1 MRIPLISLLLALPLA
16 AADLDFKE
24 AFADPATREV
34 ALARLVP
41 KTRDWFFHHALH
53 HQLAGRADAFR
64 QTLADWKAAA
74 DAKDSGISLD
84 GYQTLET
91 RELLRRYEADPQK
104 SIDALVR
111 LLDLKFDDSRPDAQA
126 DQKLPDRLDPALVVA
141 AAFEKAAASRS
152 DNKAYRGYSQAR
164 LLAELDRLETFDEAK
179 LRYFHDTLQRADHPQ
194 VVPLIA
200 RALTLDQPPLFGSS
214 ALHRQLTREQLDALQ
229 AAVVLLRANGNKP
242 PINLLTNESFATRYF
257 ETLRPGSETDFALDL
272 PAHAAHLAACR
283 ELVVTRKL
291 GDPSLAGHVL
301 FHHLRLQRELGQF
314 PLDDFLAY
322 LALPRER
329 HPLLLLKNLPQ
340 GQVIFNTTRSFN
352 SATGCGPV
360 GDDQAL
366 IEAYLQHFLATA
378 DTPDAFKP
386 YFEEKT
392 LRRLHARAQLL
403 AGADPVRWGAELD
416 PAEVLELQKE
426 TRIAFAPGQPVLL
439 PADAAVKLALDL
451 KNTPQ
456 LLVRIFELDLPA
468 WIEREGS
475 EPPVDLD
482 LDGLV
487 PHHEKRLTFAQP
499 PVVLH
504 RESLDLPELAGP
516 GAWIVEC
523 VSRGVATRAL
533 IRKGRLIPYVE
544 RTARGQSVRVFSAAG
559 ALLKDAE
566 VALGSEVFKPDPTGR
581 ILIPDRDAAARQ
593 EGLVRH
599 GKLAVPLS
607 LDPRTD
613 DIAFNAR
620 FHLDREQLLADRP
633 ANLFLRLQLASH
645 GHELPLEWIEKPSL
659 TLVATLVGGLN
670 TERVIGSD
678 LKLAPQMFVPFQ
690 VPADALAL
698 KLRLTGTVT
707 PRDGADPIALRAEQ
721 DYAMNGILNTG
732 RIGAAYFTRDSDGHR
747 LELRGRNGE
756 PLANR
761 PLSFDFTHRDHA
773 ETIPLALRSDARGIV
788 ALGKLADITEV
799 HVRGSD
805 ISHAGYFPDE
815 EGGWSDL
822 PDHLHLAANEEIR
835 LPLVRFIA
843 APDRTRL
850 SLLESRGNTLL
861 RDHFDKLAVENRSLV
876 LRGLPPGDFTLSLDG
891 KDLAI
896 RVSSG
901 PDRDG
906 LLVSATRILPRH
918 APALPFIAAA
928 TLEADSVVVRVEG
941 ASRGTRVSLLG
952 GRYLHSWD
960 AGEALQPLAPPQP
973 DLLEPGFTG
982 NGYLEDRRLGDEMRY
997 ILDRRAA
1004 KTFPGSLLPRPGL
1017 LVNRWSQDE
1026 LSQSKQLGG
1035 DGSEGEGL
1043 GSGKTYLQDGPIV
1056 TRPDTRP
1063 SGEDGGPSLDFLAA
1077 SSVLRYDL
1085 EVGANGQVRV
1095 PAADFATCQF
1105 IDIVAADPA
1114 GRHHLVLPLA
1124 PNDTP
1129 LRDRRLARPLDAAKH
1144 HVGTRRAAA
1153 LAQGAEAAIESVI
1166 DADWR
1171 AFTTLAEAH
1180 QFLFGATGDARLND
1194 FLPLLDWPS
1203 LDEPAKLA
1211 FLSEHACHELHLF
1224 LARKDA
1230 VFFENHVKPMLAEK
1244 REPTVIDDILLGR
1257 DLLKHLRPFAWQR
1270 LNAAEKA
1277 LLAQAMPEARVR
1289 VATELKQ
1296 RWDLEAPTPEQ
1307 ETLLFTQTLRG
1318 TDLATED
1325 SLGLARNRM
1334 EEYEDEDGFI
1344 AGGSGGN
1351 AYIRNKLKSIIIP
1364 VIDFEDTS
1372 IAEAI
1377 DFLRLRSMDLDTNE
1391 LDPSRK
1397 GINFVIRQPLSS
1409 GDPEMDAQLG
1419 QPTDPGALRIKEL
1432 SLRNAPLEDV
1442 LRYMFESSR
1451 LRYRIDDHGVT
1462 IVSSNESDENLDSPT
1477 LARRRLVEGSDDAGG
1492 SGAHAFIKNKLDSII
1507 IPLID
1512 FEDVSVEEAIDFL
1525 RLRTIELDTSELDP
1539 NRKGIGFVIRK
1550 PRISGG
1556 DAGLD
1561 ADAAGG
1567 LGAAQDPGALRIK
1580 ELRLRNVPISEAL
1593 TYICEQ
1599 TKLRWKITD
1608 RALMITPATE
1618 TDEDLFT
1625 RVFRVPPDFMAKLG
1639 GGGGGESGA
1648 DDPFSDEPAEPATL
1662 RAPKSEM
1669 ELLQNNG
1676 VKFPEGASV
1685 KFNPGNNTLM
1695 VRNTPTNL
1703 DLVEQITSMTTGSS
1717 DSESDEDPFAAVP
1730 EGEAR
1735 MLTPRKLELPPTPFN
1750 APAARPSWSSDR
1762 DQTRLWHE
1770 SNYYKHRGATDETFI
1785 PLNRFW
1791 LDLATWDGKGGFLS
1805 PNFNACTSHAN
1816 EALFCLAMLDLPFKA
1831 ARPETTVDGSTLRVK
1846 AREPMLLFYKD
1857 TRETQKIAPDAP
1869 VLVRQTFHR
1878 LDDRFRTVEGR
1889 QIENSIT
1896 GDFLAGVPYGASL
1909 VVTNPSGAGRRIDA
1923 LAQIPAGAIPL
1934 DGLAATPSSTHE
1946 LKPYGVLNLRLAFY
1960 FPAAGEFPLY
1970 PLQVSEG
1977 DLVLARTPVRTLRAT
1992 AEAPPVD
1999 ANSWPA
2005 LARDGTAD
2013 AVLDRLRNDNLATL
2027 DLKQI
2032 RWRLRDAGF
2041 FRKAVAILRERLFYS
2056 PDVAS
2061 FGFVHDS
2068 LPAVRDYLENEMD
2081 SEGYGDVLPS
2091 PPDSMQLGDWLDSPL
2106 LEIRPVTHR
2115 GWETLEFDPLV
2126 NPRAHRFADKERLTH
2141 EEAAE
2146 HYEAFL
2152 DLLAWKPQLSADDRL
2167 ALTAHLLMQDRV
2179 EEALARFDTI
2189 EPAALTGRLAY
2200 DYLNAVV
2207 LFHRAQPEDA
2217 RAIATRRATL
2227 PPGLWKERFAAIVPQ
2242 ADEILALQVPRKPED
2257 AKPKKEAPSLDLA
2270 LAADGKLRITH
2281 RRIDK
2286 TLLQLFSVDLEV
2298 LFSKDPFLSG
2308 DSASLPGI
2316 RANETREVALQ
2327 GAETAVEL
2335 PEAFRQGNVLVAA
2348 NSGSTRVL
2356 KVLDSKALEI
2366 VRQPAERTLQVFDSA
2381 TRLPLPRSYVKVYTQ
2396 GRDGEAVFHK
2406 DGYTDLR
2413 GKFDYLSHT
2422 GSTLGEIRRIAVLIS
2437 HPEKGAR
2444 IEIFDL

>member
-53 HQLAGRADAFR
+53 HQLAGRPDAFR

-74 DAKDSGISLD
+74 EAKDSGISLD

-91 RELLRRYEADPQK
+91 RELLLRYEADPQK

-126 DQKLPDRLDPALVVA
+126 DQKLPDRLDPALVSA
-141 AAFEKAAASRS
+141 DAFEKAAASRS
-152 DNKAYRGYSQAR
+152 DNKSYRGYSQAR

-179 LRYFHDTLQRADHPQ
+179 LRFFHDTLKRADHPQ
-194 VVPLIA
+194 IVPLIA
-200 RALTLDQPPLFGSS
+200 RTLTLDLPPVFGSS

-229 AAVVLLRANGNKP
+229 TAVLLLRANGNRP
-242 PINLLTNESFATRYF
+242 PINLLTNESFAARYL

-283 ELVVTRKL
+283 ELVVTRKF

-329 HPLLLLKNLPQ
+329 HPLILTKDLPQ
-340 GQVIFNTTRSFN
+340 DQVIFNTTRSFN
-352 SATGCGPV
+352 PATGCFPV
-360 GDDQAL
+360 RDDEPL
-366 IEAYLQHFLATA
+366 IQSYLQHFLATA
-378 DTPDAFKP
+378 DTPDPFKP

-392 LRRLHARAQLL
+392 LRRLHARAKLL

-416 PAEVLELQKE
+416 PAEVLEHQKE

-451 KNTPQ
+451 KHTPE

-487 PHHEKRLTFAQP
+487 PHHERRLTFAQP

-659 TLVATLVGGLN
+659 TLVATLVGGLT

-732 RIGAAYFTRDSDGHR
+732 RIGAAFFTRDTDGHR

-761 PLSFDFTHRDHA
+761 PLNFDFTHRDHA
-773 ETIPLALRSDARGIV
+773 ETIPVALRSDARGIV
-788 ALGKLADITEV
+788 ALGKLPDITEV

-805 ISHAGYFPDE
+805 ISPAGYFPDE

-822 PDHLHLAANEEIR
+822 PGHLHLAANEEIR
-835 LPLVRFIA
+835 LPLVRFMA

-850 SLLESRGNTLL
+850 SLLEKRGNTLL
-861 RDHFDKLAVENRSLV
+861 RDHFDKLAIENRRLV

-891 KDLAI
+891 KDLDI
-896 RVSSG
+896 RVSAG
-901 PDRDG
+901 PESDG

-928 TLEADSVVVRVEG
+928 TLEAGSVVVRVEG
-941 ASRGTRVSLLG
+941 ASPGTRVSLLG

-960 AGEALQPLAPPQP
+960 AGEALQPFAPPQP

-1017 LVNRWSQDE
+1017 LVNRWSQQDLDQDEVLPELPTEGESESLSRKE
-1026 LSQSKQLGG
+1026 LSDPVGAEALS
-1035 DGSEGEGL
+1035 S
-1043 GSGKTYLQDGPIV
+1043 
-1056 TRPDTRP
+1056 RPA
-1063 SGEDGGPSLDFLAA
+1063 GEDGGPSLDFLAA

-1095 PAADFATCQF
+1095 PAAHFATCQF

-1153 LAQGAEAAIESVI
+1153 LAKGAEAAIESVI

-1230 VFFENHVKPMLAEK
+1230 AFFEKHVKPMLAEK

-1325 SLGLARNRM
+1325 SLGLARN
-1334 EEYEDEDGFI
+1334 
-1344 AGGSGGN
+1344 
-1351 AYIRNKLKSIIIP
+1351 
-1364 VIDFEDTS
+1364 
-1372 IAEAI
+1372 
-1377 DFLRLRSMDLDTNE
+1377 
-1391 LDPSRK
+1391 
-1397 GINFVIRQPLSS
+1397 
-1409 GDPEMDAQLG
+1409 
-1419 QPTDPGALRIKEL
+1419 
-1432 SLRNAPLEDV
+1432 
-1442 LRYMFESSR
+1442 
-1451 LRYRIDDHGVT
+1451 
-1462 IVSSNESDENLDSPT
+1462 SP
-1477 LARRRLVEGSDDAGG
+1477 SDDFGNGDDFGDGWGGKSSGG
-1492 SGAHAFIKNKLDSII
+1492 SGAHAYIKNKLDSII

-1525 RLRTIELDTSELDP
+1525 RLRTVELDSTELDP
-1539 NRKGIGFVIRK
+1539 NNKGISFVIRK
-1550 PRISGG
+1550 PRVSSG

-1561 ADAAGG
+1561 ADAG
-1567 LGAAQDPGALRIK
+1567 LGAAQDPGAFRIK
-1580 ELRLRNVPISEAL
+1580 ELRLRNVPVSEAL
-1593 TYICEQ
+1593 KYIAGN
-1599 TKLRWKITD
+1599 TKLRYKIDDYAVT
-1608 RALMITPATE
+1608 LVPATE
-1618 TDEDLFT
+1618 TDEDLMT
-1625 RVFRVPPDFMAKLG
+1625 RTFRVPPDFMAKLSG
-1639 GGGGGESGA
+1639 GGGGDSGD
-1648 DDPFSDEPAEPATL
+1648 DDPFAEHPSEP
-1662 RAPKSEM
+1662 RALAPRKSEI
-1669 ELLQNNG
+1669 ELLKDNG

-1685 KFNPGNNTLM
+1685 RFNPSNNTLI

-1703 DLVEQITSMTTGSS
+1703 DLIDQITATLGSGPPDDLLS
-1717 DSESDEDPFAAVP
+1717 VLPMDDPFAAGSAGGVTDGDMEDPFASEAPIHLRRNGFGDEP
-1730 EGEAR
+1730 EVDDSAEIAAR
-1735 MLTPRKLELPPTPFN
+1735 MARSLNRPVAP
-1750 APAARPSWSSDR
+1750 PAARPSWSSDR

-1816 EALFCLAMLDLPFKA
+1816 EAL
-1831 ARPETTVDGSTLRVK
+1831 
-1846 AREPMLLFYKD
+1846 
-1857 TRETQKIAPDAP
+1857 
-1869 VLVRQTFHR
+1869 
-1878 LDDRFRTVEGR
+1878 
-1889 QIENSIT
+1889 
-1896 GDFLAGVPYGASL
+1896 
-1909 VVTNPSGAGRRIDA
+1909 
-1923 LAQIPAGAIPL
+1923 
-1934 DGLAATPSSTHE
+1934 
-1946 LKPYGVLNLRLAFY
+1946 
-1960 FPAAGEFPLY
+1960 
-1970 PLQVSEG
+1970 
-1977 DLVLARTPVRTLRAT
+1977 
-1992 AEAPPVD
+1992 
-1999 ANSWPA
+1999 
-2005 LARDGTAD
+2005 
-2013 AVLDRLRNDNLATL
+2013 
-2027 DLKQI
+2027 
-2032 RWRLRDAGF
+2032 
-2041 FRKAVAILRERLFYS
+2041 
-2056 PDVAS
+2056 
-2061 FGFVHDS
+2061 
-2068 LPAVRDYLENEMD
+2068 
-2081 SEGYGDVLPS
+2081 
-2091 PPDSMQLGDWLDSPL
+2091 
-2106 LEIRPVTHR
+2106 
-2115 GWETLEFDPLV
+2115 
-2126 NPRAHRFADKERLTH
+2126 
-2141 EEAAE
+2141 
-2146 HYEAFL
+2146 
-2152 DLLAWKPQLSADDRL
+2152 
-2167 ALTAHLLMQDRV
+2167 
-2179 EEALARFDTI
+2179 
-2189 EPAALTGRLAY
+2189 
-2200 DYLNAVV
+2200 
-2207 LFHRAQPEDA
+2207 
-2217 RAIATRRATL
+2217 
-2227 PPGLWKERFAAIVPQ
+2227 
-2242 ADEILALQVPRKPED
+2242 
-2257 AKPKKEAPSLDLA
+2257 
-2270 LAADGKLRITH
+2270 
-2281 RRIDK
+2281 
-2286 TLLQLFSVDLEV
+2286 
-2298 LFSKDPFLSG
+2298 
-2308 DSASLPGI
+2308 
-2316 RANETREVALQ
+2316 
-2327 GAETAVEL
+2327 
-2335 PEAFRQGNVLVAA
+2335 
-2348 NSGSTRVL
+2348 
-2356 KVLDSKALEI
+2356 EI

-2396 GRDGEAVFHK
+2396 GRDGTAVFHK

-2422 GSTLGEIRRIAVLIS
+2422 GSEVGEIRKIAVLIS

>member
-41 KTRDWFFHHALH
+41 KTRDWFFHHTLH
-53 HQLAGRADAFR
+53 HQLAGRTNEFR

-74 DAKDSGISLD
+74 ESKDSGISLD

-91 RELLRRYEADPQK
+91 RELLLRYEADPQK

-126 DQKLPDRLDPALVVA
+126 DQKLPDRLDPALVSA
-141 AAFEKAAASRS
+141 DAFEKAAASRS

-179 LRYFHDTLQRADHPQ
+179 LRFFHDTLKRADHPQ

-200 RALTLDQPPLFGSS
+200 RTLTLDLPPVFGSS
-214 ALHRQLTREQLDALQ
+214 PLHQQLTREQLDTLET
-229 AAVVLLRANGNKP
+229 AVVLLRANGNKP
-242 PINLLTNESFATRYF
+242 PVNLLTNESFATRYL

-283 ELVVTRKL
+283 ELVVTRKF

-301 FHHLRLQRELGQF
+301 FHHLRLQLELGQF

-329 HPLLLLKNLPQ
+329 HPLLLLKKLPQ
-340 GQVIFNTTRSFN
+340 GQVSFNTTRSFG
-352 SATGCGPV
+352 SATGCDAV
-360 GDDQAL
+360 GDDQEL
-366 IEAYLQHFLATA
+366 IQAYLQYFLATA
-378 DTPDAFKP
+378 DTPVAFEP

-392 LRRLHARAQLL
+392 LRRLHARANLL

-439 PADAAVKLALDL
+439 PADAAVKIALDL
-451 KNTPQ
+451 KHTPE

-487 PHHEKRLTFAQP
+487 PHHERRLTFAQP

-523 VSRGVATRAL
+523 VSRGVASRAL

-559 ALLKDAE
+559 TLLKDAE
-566 VALGSEVFKPDPTGR
+566 VALGTELFKPDPTGR
-581 ILIPDRDAAARQ
+581 ILIPDRDAAARK

-613 DIAFNAR
+613 SIAFNAR

-659 TLVATLVGGLN
+659 TLVATLVGGLT

-732 RIGAAYFTRDSDGHR
+732 RIGAAFFTRDTDGHR

-773 ETIPLALRSDARGIV
+773 ETIPVALRSDARGIV
-788 ALGKLADITEV
+788 ALGKLPDITEV

-805 ISHAGYFPDE
+805 ISPAGYFPDE

-822 PDHLHLAANEEIR
+822 PGHLHLAANEEIR
-835 LPLVRFIA
+835 LPLVRFMA
-843 APDRTRL
+843 APDRNRL
-850 SLLESRGNTLL
+850 SLLEKSGDTVL
-861 RDHFDKLAVENRSLV
+861 RDHFDKLAIENRRLV

-896 RVSSG
+896 RVSAG

-928 TLEADSVVVRVEG
+928 TLEAGSVVVRVEG
-941 ASRGTRVSLLG
+941 ASPGTRVSLLG

-960 AGEALQPLAPPQP
+960 AGEALQPFAPPQP

-1017 LVNRWSQDE
+1017 LVNRWSQQDLDQDE
-1026 LSQSKQLGG
+1026 VLPELPT
-1035 DGSEGEGL
+1035 EGESESL
-1043 GSGKTYLQDGPIV
+1043 SRKQISDPTGSAAPSS
-1056 TRPDTRP
+1056 RPA
-1063 SGEDGGPSLDFLAA
+1063 GEDGGPSLDFLAA

-1153 LAQGAEAAIESVI
+1153 LAKGAEAAIESVI

-1230 VFFENHVKPMLAEK
+1230 AFFEKHVKPMLAEK

-1325 SLGLARNRM
+1325 SLGLARNSPS
-1334 EEYEDEDGFI
+1334 DDFGDGDGLT
-1344 AGGSGGN
+1344 GGLADNGG
-1351 AYIRNKLKSIIIP
+1351 ATYRSNKLRDIIIP
-1364 VIDFEDTS
+1364 IIDFEDT
-1372 IAEAI
+1372 
-1377 DFLRLRSMDLDTNE
+1377 
-1391 LDPSRK
+1391 
-1397 GINFVIRQPLSS
+1397 
-1409 GDPEMDAQLG
+1409 
-1419 QPTDPGALRIKEL
+1419 
-1432 SLRNAPLEDV
+1432 
-1442 LRYMFESSR
+1442 
-1451 LRYRIDDHGVT
+1451 
-1462 IVSSNESDENLDSPT
+1462 
-1477 LARRRLVEGSDDAGG
+1477 
-1492 SGAHAFIKNKLDSII
+1492 
-1507 IPLID
+1507 
-1512 FEDVSVEEAIDFL
+1512 SVEEAIDFL
-1525 RLRTIELDTSELDP
+1525 RLRSIELDVGELDP
-1539 NRKGIGFVIRK
+1539 ARKGINFVIRR
-1550 PRISGG
+1550 PRASVDDGLNADAGG
-1556 DAGLD
+1556 D
-1561 ADAAGG
+1561 
-1567 LGAAQDPGALRIK
+1567 LGAAYDPGRLRIK
-1580 ELRLRNVPISEAL
+1580 ELRLRNVPMSEAL
-1593 TYICEQ
+1593 KYITEA
-1599 TKLRWKITD
+1599 TKLRYMVDDYAVT
-1608 RALMITPATE
+1608 LVPATE
-1618 TDEDLFT
+1618 SNEDLMT
-1625 RVFRVPPDFMAKLG
+1625 RVFRVPPDFLAKLDG
-1639 GGGGGESGA
+1639 AGGE
-1648 DDPFSDEPAEPATL
+1648 DDPFSEGPNGQKL
-1662 RAPKSEM
+1662 LAPRKTEV
-1669 ELLQNNG
+1669 ELLKENG
-1676 VKFPEGASV
+1676 VKFPEGTSAKYFRGS
-1685 KFNPGNNTLM
+1685 NTLL
-1695 VRNTPTNL
+1695 VRNSPTNM
-1703 DLVEQITSMTTGSS
+1703 DLIEVIVEQISGSGPIAS
-1717 DSESDEDPFAAVP
+1717 GGAAGLDSQAADPFA
-1730 EGEAR
+1730 GEA
-1735 MLTPRKLELPPTPFN
+1735 PELPNSVGTAANDPFGAPFN
-1750 APAARPSWSSDR
+1750 TPAARPSWSSDR

-1805 PNFNACTSHAN
+1805 PNFNACTSQAN

-1831 ARPETTVDGSTLRVK
+1831 ARPATTVDGSTLRVK

-2068 LPAVRDYLENEMD
+2068 LPAVRDYLENEMY
-2081 SEGYGDVLPS
+2081 SEDHGDVLPA

-2106 LEIRPVTHR
+2106 LEIRPVVHR
-2115 GWETLEFDPLV
+2115 AWETLEFDPLV

-2167 ALTAHLLMQDRV
+2167 ALTAHLLMQDRI
-2179 EEALARFDTI
+2179 EEALALFDAI
-2189 EPAALTGRLAY
+2189 DPAALTGRLAY

-2217 RAIATRRATL
+2217 RTIATRRATL
-2227 PPGLWKERFAAIVPQ
+2227 PPGLWKERFAAIVAQ

-2257 AKPKKEAPSLDLA
+2257 AKPKEEAPSLDLA
-2270 LAADGKLRITH
+2270 LGADGKLMVKH
-2281 RRIDK
+2281 HRIDK

-2348 NSGSTRVL
+2348 NSGGTRVL
-2356 KVLDSKALEI
+2356 KVLDSKAIEI

-2422 GSTLGEIRRIAVLIS
+2422 GSTLGEIRKIAVLIS

>member
-1 MRIPLISLLLALPLA
+1 MKIPLISLLLALPLA

-53 HQLAGRADAFR
+53 HQLAGRANEFR

-74 DAKDSGISLD
+74 AVKDSGISLD

-91 RELLRRYEADPQK
+91 RELLLRYEADPQK

-126 DQKLPDRLDPALVVA
+126 DQKLPDRLDPALVSA
-141 AAFEKAAASRS
+141 DAFEKAAASRS

-164 LLAELDRLETFDEAK
+164 LLAELDRPDSFDEGK
-179 LRYFHDTLQRADHPQ
+179 VRHFIQTLERADHPGI
-194 VVPLIA
+194 VPLILK
-200 RALTLDQPPLFGSS
+200 ALDPAIIQPPLHPGSIKPL
-214 ALHRQLTREQLDALQ
+214 ARLTRPQLDELL
-229 AAVVLLRANGNKP
+229 AARPDLASY
-242 PINLLTNESFATRYF
+242 ESFATRYL

-283 ELVVTRKL
+283 ELIVTRKF
-291 GDPSLAGHVL
+291 GDPSLTGHVL

-329 HPLLLLKNLPQ
+329 HPLLLIKELPK
-340 GQVIFNTTRSFN
+340 GQVIFNTTRSFG
-352 SATGCGPV
+352 SATGCDPV
-360 GDDQAL
+360 GDDEEL
-366 IEAYLQHFLATA
+366 IQAYLQHFLATA

-392 LRRLHARAQLL
+392 LRRLHARAKLL

-416 PAEVLELQKE
+416 PAEVLELQKD

-439 PADAAVKLALDL
+439 PADAAVKLTLDL
-451 KNTPQ
+451 KHTPE

-487 PHHEKRLTFAQP
+487 PHHERRLTFAQP

-559 ALLKDAE
+559 TLLKDAE
-566 VALGSEVFKPDPTGR
+566 VALGTEVFKPDPAGR
-581 ILIPDRDAAARQ
+581 ILIPDRDAAARR

-613 DIAFNAR
+613 SIAFNAR

-633 ANLFLRLQLASH
+633 ANLFLRLQLANH

-659 TLVATLVGGLN
+659 TLIATLVGGLT

-690 VPADALAL
+690 VPADALSL

-732 RIGAAYFTRDSDGHR
+732 RIGAAFFTRDTDGHR

-773 ETIPLALRSDARGIV
+773 ETIPVALRSDARGIV
-788 ALGKLADITEV
+788 ALGKLPDITEV

-805 ISHAGYFPDE
+805 ISPAGYFPDE

-822 PDHLHLAANEEIR
+822 PGHLHLAANEEIR
-835 LPLVRFIA
+835 LPLVRFMA

-850 SLLESRGNTLL
+850 SLLETGRVADPSSSTKNARRYLSTIIL
-861 RDHFDKLAVENRSLV
+861 RDHFDKLAIENRRLV

-891 KDLAI
+891 KDLAV
-896 RVSSG
+896 RVSAG
-901 PDRDG
+901 PESDG
-906 LLVSATRILPRH
+906 LLVSATRILPSH

-928 TLEADSVVVRVEG
+928 TLEAGSVVVRVEG
-941 ASRGTRVSLLG
+941 ASPGTRVSLLG

-960 AGEALQPLAPPQP
+960 AGEALQPFAPPQP
-973 DLLEPGFTG
+973 YPQKPGFTG
-982 NGYLEDRRLGDEMRY
+982 NSYLEDRRLGDEMRY

-1017 LVNRWSQDE
+1017 LVNRWSQDD
-1026 LSQSKQLGG
+1026 LAQIKQRGADGGGG
-1035 DGSEGEGL
+1035 DREGKSQGR
-1043 GSGKTYLQDGPIV
+1043 SGGGFGNLPSAS
-1056 TRPDTRP
+1056 RPA
-1063 SGEDGGPSLDFLAA
+1063 GEDGGPSLDFLAA

-1153 LAQGAEAAIESVI
+1153 LAKGAEAAIESVI

-1203 LDEPAKLA
+1203 LDEPAKLT

-1230 VFFENHVKPMLAEK
+1230 AFFEKHVKPMLAEK

-1325 SLGLARNRM
+1325 SLGLVRNSPG
-1334 EEYEDEDGFI
+1334 DDFGNGDDL
-1344 AGGSGGN
+1344 AGGWGGQ
-1351 AYIRNKLKSIIIP
+1351 AGGMGGASYTLSKLKSIIIP
-1364 VIDFEDTS
+1364 NIDFEDT
-1372 IAEAI
+1372 
-1377 DFLRLRSMDLDTNE
+1377 
-1391 LDPSRK
+1391 
-1397 GINFVIRQPLSS
+1397 
-1409 GDPEMDAQLG
+1409 
-1419 QPTDPGALRIKEL
+1419 
-1432 SLRNAPLEDV
+1432 
-1442 LRYMFESSR
+1442 
-1451 LRYRIDDHGVT
+1451 
-1462 IVSSNESDENLDSPT
+1462 
-1477 LARRRLVEGSDDAGG
+1477 
-1492 SGAHAFIKNKLDSII
+1492 
-1507 IPLID
+1507 
-1512 FEDVSVEEAIDFL
+1512 SVEEAIDFL
-1525 RLRTIELDTSELDP
+1525 RMRAAELDTMELDP
-1539 NRKGIGFVIRK
+1539 AKKGMNFVIRR
-1550 PRISGG
+1550 PRVSG
-1556 DAGLD
+1556 DEGLD
-1561 ADAAGG
+1561 ADAGG
-1567 LGAAQDPGALRIK
+1567 VLGAAQDPGRLRIK
-1580 ELRLRNVPISEAL
+1580 ELRLRNVPIAEAL
-1593 TYICEQ
+1593 KYITEA
-1599 TKLRWKITD
+1599 TKLRYKIDEYAVT
-1608 RALMITPATE
+1608 LVPATE

-1625 RVFRVPPDFMAKLG
+1625 RSFKVPANFPALLIGGPDAG
-1639 GGGGGESGA
+1639 G
-1648 DDPFSDEPAEPATL
+1648 DDPFTDGEPTPEPGEKTL
-1662 RAPKSEM
+1662 EDLFRD
-1669 ELLQNNG
+1669 NG
-1676 VKFPEGASV
+1676 VNFPDGSAAKF
-1685 KFNPGNNTLM
+1685 FPGSKTLL
-1695 VRNTPTNL
+1695 VRNSATNM
-1703 DLVEQITSMTTGSS
+1703 DLVEQIVEHVS
-1717 DSESDEDPFAAVP
+1717 DPDFKASLESESESDPFADGGA
-1730 EGEAR
+1730 GGATR
-1735 MLTPRKLELPPTPFN
+1735 TLAPRKAEFHRTV
-1750 APAARPSWSSDR
+1750 PAARPSWSSDR

-1770 SNYYKHRGATDETFI
+1770 SNYYQHRGATDESFI

-1831 ARPETTVDGSTLRVK
+1831 ARPETKVDGSTLRVK

-2005 LARDGTAD
+2005 LARDGSAD

-2041 FRKAVAILRERLFYS
+2041 FRKAVAILRERLHYS

-2068 LPAVRDYLENEMD
+2068 LPAVRDYLENTIKVYRE
-2081 SEGYGDVLPS
+2081 GDVLP
-2091 PPDSMQLGDWLDSPL
+2091 PVDAIPLQFGDWLDSPL
-2106 LEIRPVTHR
+2106 LEIRPVVHR

-2167 ALTAHLLMQDRV
+2167 ALTAHLLMQDRI
-2179 EEALARFDTI
+2179 EEALARFDDI
-2189 EPAALTGRLAY
+2189 DPAALTGRLAY

-2217 RAIATRRATL
+2217 RAIATRRADL
-2227 PPGLWKERFAAIVPQ
+2227 PPGLWKERFAAIVAQ

-2257 AKPKKEAPSLDLA
+2257 AKPKEEAPSLDLA
-2270 LAADGKLRITH
+2270 LASDGKLRITH

-2327 GAETAVEL
+2327 GIETAVEL

-2348 NSGSTRVL
+2348 NSGGTRVL

-2366 VRQPAERTLQVFDSA
+2366 VRQPAERTLQVFDST

-2396 GRDGEAVFHK
+2396 GRDGTAVFHK

-2444 IEIFDL
+2444 IEVFDL

>member
-1 MRIPLISLLLALPLA
+1 MEAPSLAKFRSIPLRNPPQKRHLSALPIPLPLSYISIMRIPLISLLLALPLA

-850 SLLESRGNTLL
+850 SLLEWRGNTLL

-1334 EEYEDEDGFI
+1334 EEGSDL
-1344 AGGSGGN
+1344 AGGMRGN
-1351 AYIRNKLKSIIIP
+1351 TYMVNKLKSIIIP
-1364 VIDFEDTS
+1364 EIDFEDIT
-1372 IAEAI
+1372 
-1377 DFLRLRSMDLDTNE
+1377 
-1391 LDPSRK
+1391 
-1397 GINFVIRQPLSS
+1397 
-1409 GDPEMDAQLG
+1409 
-1419 QPTDPGALRIKEL
+1419 
-1432 SLRNAPLEDV
+1432 
-1442 LRYMFESSR
+1442 
-1451 LRYRIDDHGVT
+1451 
-1462 IVSSNESDENLDSPT
+1462 
-1477 LARRRLVEGSDDAGG
+1477 
-1492 SGAHAFIKNKLDSII
+1492 
-1507 IPLID
+1507 
-1512 FEDVSVEEAIDFL
+1512 VEEAIDFL
-1525 RLRTIELDTSELDP
+1525 RMRSIELDTMELDP
-1539 NRKGIGFVIRK
+1539 AKKGINFVIRR
-1550 PRISGG
+1550 PRGG
-1556 DAGLD
+1556 ATGE
-1561 ADAAGG
+1561 
-1567 LGAAQDPGALRIK
+1567 LGAARDVGSLRIK

-1593 TYICEQ
+1593 AYI
-1599 TKLRWKITD
+1599 TGASILRYSIDDYAVT
-1608 RALMITPATE
+1608 LVPATE
-1618 TDEDLFT
+1618 TDEDLMT
-1625 RVFRVPPDFMAKLG
+1625 RVFRVPPDFIAKIG
-1639 GGGGGESGA
+1639 GSYNGEDGG
-1648 DDPFSDEPAEPATL
+1648 DDPFAEGPSDPAT
-1662 RAPKSEM
+1662 PTTHKSEM
-1669 ELLQNNG
+1669 ELLKENG
-1676 VKFPEGASV
+1676 IKFPEGASV
-1685 KFNPGNNTLM
+1685 RFNPGSNTLI

-1703 DLVEQITSMTTGSS
+1703 EMIEQITTSYVGSS
-1717 DSESDEDPFAAVP
+1717 DSESESDPFAAGGGGGVTGGEDPFADLRGKMMGLDESESIVGA
-1730 EGEAR
+1730 
-1735 MLTPRKLELPPTPFN
+1735 FN
-1750 APAARPSWSSDR
+1750 SPAARPSWSSDR

-1831 ARPETTVDGSTLRVK
+1831 ARPETKVDGSTLRVK

-1934 DGLAATPSSTHE
+1934 YGLAATPSSTHE

-2041 FRKAVAILRERLFYS
+2041 FRKAIAILRERLFYS

-2068 LPAVRDYLENEMD
+2068 LPAVRDYLENEMYAAGPD
-2081 SEGYGDVLPS
+2081 DDLPP

>member
-1 MRIPLISLLLALPLA
+1 MKIPLISLLLALPLA

-24 AFADPATREV
+24 SFADPATREV

-41 KTRDWFFHHALH
+41 KTRDWFFHHALN
-53 HQLAGRADAFR
+53 HQLAGRANEFR

-74 DAKDSGISLD
+74 EVKNSGISLD

-91 RELLRRYEADPQK
+91 RELLLRYEADPQK
-104 SIDALVR
+104 SSDALVR

-126 DQKLPDRLDPALVVA
+126 DQKLPDRLDPALVA
-141 AAFEKAAASRS
+141 ADAFEKAAASRS

-164 LLAELDRLETFDEAK
+164 LLAELNRPDTFDEGK
-179 LRYFHDTLQRADHPQ
+179 VRHFLQALERADHPGI
-194 VVPLIA
+194 VPLILK
-200 RALTLDQPPLFGSS
+200 ALDPAIIQPPLHPGSIKPL
-214 ALHRQLTREQLDALQ
+214 ARLTRPQLDELL
-229 AAVVLLRANGNKP
+229 AARPDLAP
-242 PINLLTNESFATRYF
+242 YESFATRYL

-272 PAHAAHLAACR
+272 PAHAAHLAASR

-329 HPLLLLKNLPQ
+329 HPLLLIKELPK
-340 GQVIFNTTRSFN
+340 GQVIFNTTRSFS
-352 SATGCGPV
+352 SATGCDPV
-360 GDDQAL
+360 GDDEEL
-366 IEAYLQHFLATA
+366 IQSYLQHFLAAA

-392 LRRLHARAQLL
+392 LRRLHARAKLL

-416 PAEVLELQKE
+416 PAEVLELQKD

-451 KNTPQ
+451 KHTPE

-487 PHHEKRLTFAQP
+487 PHHERRLTFAQP

-559 ALLKDAE
+559 TLLKDAE
-566 VALGSEVFKPDPTGR
+566 VALGTEVFKPDPAGR
-581 ILIPDRDAAARQ
+581 ILIPDRDAAARR

-607 LDPRTD
+607 LEPRTES
-613 DIAFNAR
+613 IAFNAR

-659 TLVATLVGGLN
+659 TLVATLVGGLT

-690 VPADALAL
+690 VPADALSL
-698 KLRLTGTVT
+698 KLRLTGSVT

-732 RIGAAYFTRDSDGHR
+732 RIGAAFFTRDTDGHR

-773 ETIPLALRSDARGIV
+773 ETLPVALRSDARGIV
-788 ALGKLADITEV
+788 ALGKLPDITEV

-805 ISHAGYFPDE
+805 ISPAGYFPDE

-822 PDHLHLAANEEIR
+822 PGHLHLAANEEIR
-835 LPLVRFIA
+835 LPLVRFMA

-850 SLLESRGNTLL
+850 SLLEKRGNTVL
-861 RDHFDKLAVENRSLV
+861 RDHFDKLAIENRRLV

-891 KDLAI
+891 KDLDV
-896 RVSSG
+896 RVSAG
-901 PDRDG
+901 PESDG

-928 TLEADSVVVRVEG
+928 TLEAGSVVVRVEG
-941 ASRGTRVSLLG
+941 ASPGTRVSLLG

-960 AGEALQPLAPPQP
+960 AGEALQPFAPPQP

-1017 LVNRWSQDE
+1017 LVNRWSQDD
-1026 LSQSKQLGG
+1026 LAQIKQRGADSSGG
-1035 DGSEGEGL
+1035 KREGKSRNESGGGYGSIP
-1043 GSGKTYLQDGPIV
+1043 SAS
-1056 TRPDTRP
+1056 RP

-1077 SSVLRYDL
+1077 SSVLHYDL

-1153 LAQGAEAAIESVI
+1153 LAKGAEAAIESVI

-1230 VFFENHVKPMLAEK
+1230 AFFEKHVKPMLAEK

-1334 EEYEDEDGFI
+1334 EESLGM
-1344 AGGSGGN
+1344 AGGPGGST
-1351 AYIRNKLKSIIIP
+1351 YIINKLKSIIIP
-1364 VIDFEDTS
+1364 VIDFEDIS
-1372 IAEAI
+1372 VEEAI
-1377 DFLRLRSMDLDTNE
+1377 EFLRMRSIELDTAE
-1391 LDPSRK
+1391 LDPARK
-1397 GINFVIRQPLSS
+1397 GINFIIRQPKSS
-1409 GDPEMDAQLG
+1409 VD
-1419 QPTDPGALRIKEL
+1419 
-1432 SLRNAPLEDV
+1432 
-1442 LRYMFESSR
+1442 
-1451 LRYRIDDHGVT
+1451 
-1462 IVSSNESDENLDSPT
+1462 
-1477 LARRRLVEGSDDAGG
+1477 
-1492 SGAHAFIKNKLDSII
+1492 
-1507 IPLID
+1507 
-1512 FEDVSVEEAIDFL
+1512 
-1525 RLRTIELDTSELDP
+1525 SELDA
-1539 NRKGIGFVIRK
+1539 NATGELR
-1550 PRISGG
+1550 
-1556 DAGLD
+1556 
-1561 ADAAGG
+1561 AARG
-1567 LGAAQDPGALRIK
+1567 PGELRIR
-1580 ELRLRNVPISEAL
+1580 ELRLRNTPMSEVL
-1593 TYICEQ
+1593 KYMCGN
-1599 TKLRWKITD
+1599 TKLRYKIDDFAVT
-1608 RALMITPATE
+1608 IVWGTE
-1618 TDEDLFT
+1618 PEEDLMT
-1625 RVFRVPPDFMAKLG
+1625 RTFRVPPQPHFLNLL
-1639 GGGGGESGA
+1639 S
-1648 DDPFSDEPAEPATL
+1648 ATAGQPVEDAL
-1662 RAPKSEM
+1662 KA
-1669 ELLQNNG
+1669 NG
-1676 VKFPEGASV
+1676 VMFHEGSMATYFP
-1685 KFNPGNNTLM
+1685 NRNTLLI
-1695 VRNTPTNL
+1695 RNTPTNL
-1703 DLVEQITSMTTGSS
+1703 DLVEQIINQTVSDDGNSS
-1717 DSESDEDPFAAVP
+1717 SDPFAAGGGGGVDGAMDDPFSPNDGVIEGVGEVP
-1730 EGEAR
+1730 
-1735 MLTPRKLELPPTPFN
+1735 TLPNSIGRAVNAPFGS
-1750 APAARPSWSSDR
+1750 PAARPSWSSDR

-1770 SNYYKHRGATDETFI
+1770 SNYYQHRGATDETFI

-1960 FPAAGEFPLY
+1960 FPAAGDFPLY

-2005 LARDGTAD
+2005 LARDGSAD

-2041 FRKAVAILRERLFYS
+2041 FHKAVAILRERLFYS

-2068 LPAVRDYLENEMD
+2068 LPAVRDYLENTIKVYRE
-2081 SEGYGDVLPS
+2081 GDVLP
-2091 PPDSMQLGDWLDSPL
+2091 PVDAIPLQFGDWLDSPL

-2146 HYEAFL
+2146 HYEDFL

-2167 ALTAHLLMQDRV
+2167 ALTAHLLMQDRI
-2179 EEALARFDTI
+2179 EEALARFDAI
-2189 EPAALTGRLAY
+2189 DPAALTGRLAY

-2217 RAIATRRATL
+2217 RAIATRRAAL
-2227 PPGLWKERFAAIVPQ
+2227 PPGLWKERFAAIVAQ

-2257 AKPKKEAPSLDLA
+2257 AKPKEEAPSLDLA
-2270 LAADGKLRITH
+2270 LASDGKLRITH

-2316 RANETREVALQ
+2316 RANETREVVLQ
-2327 GAETAVEL
+2327 GTETAVEL

-2348 NSGSTRVL
+2348 NSGGTRVL

-2437 HPEKGAR
+2437 HPDKGAR

>member
-1 MRIPLISLLLALPLA
+1 MKIPLISLLLALPLA

-53 HQLAGRADAFR
+53 HQLAGRANEFR

-74 DAKDSGISLD
+74 EAKNSGISLD

-91 RELLRRYEADPQK
+91 RELLLRYEADPQK

-126 DQKLPDRLDPALVVA
+126 DQKLPDRLDPALVSA
-141 AAFEKAAASRS
+141 DAFEKAAASRS

-164 LLAELDRLETFDEAK
+164 LLAELDRPDTFDEGK
-179 LRYFHDTLQRADHPQ
+179 VRHFLQTLERADHPGI
-194 VVPLIA
+194 VPLILK
-200 RALTLDQPPLFGSS
+200 ALDPAIIQPPIHPGSIKPL
-214 ALHRQLTREQLDALQ
+214 ARLTRPQLDELL
-229 AAVVLLRANGNKP
+229 AARPDLAP
-242 PINLLTNESFATRYF
+242 YESFATRYL

-283 ELVVTRKL
+283 ELVVTRKF

-314 PLDDFLAY
+314 PLEDFLAY

-329 HPLLLLKNLPQ
+329 HPLLLIKELPK
-340 GQVIFNTTRSFN
+340 GQVIFNTTRTFG
-352 SATGCGPV
+352 SATGCNPV
-360 GDDQAL
+360 GDDEDL
-366 IEAYLQHFLATA
+366 IQSYLQHFLAAA

-386 YFEEKT
+386 YFEEKA
-392 LRRLHARAQLL
+392 LRRLHARAKLL

-416 PAEVLELQKE
+416 PAEVLELQKD

-451 KNTPQ
+451 KHTPE

-504 RESLDLPELAGP
+504 RELLDLPELAGP

-559 ALLKDAE
+559 TLLKDAE
-566 VALGSEVFKPDPTGR
+566 VALGTEVFKPDPAGR
-581 ILIPDRDAAARQ
+581 ILIPDRDAAARR

-613 DIAFNAR
+613 SIAFNAR

-659 TLVATLVGGLN
+659 TLVATLVGGLT

-690 VPADALAL
+690 VPADALSL

-732 RIGAAYFTRDSDGHR
+732 RIGAAFFTRDTDGHR

-761 PLSFDFTHRDHA
+761 PLNFDFTHRDHA
-773 ETIPLALRSDARGIV
+773 ETIPVALRSDARGIV
-788 ALGKLADITEV
+788 ALGKLPDITEV

-805 ISHAGYFPDE
+805 ISPAGYFPDE

-822 PDHLHLAANEEIR
+822 PGHLHLAANEEIR
-835 LPLVRFIA
+835 LPLVRFMA

-850 SLLESRGNTLL
+850 SLLEKRGNTVL
-861 RDHFDKLAVENRSLV
+861 RDHFDKLAIENRRLV

-891 KDLAI
+891 KDLDI
-896 RVSSG
+896 RVSAG
-901 PDRDG
+901 PESDG
-906 LLVSATRILPRH
+906 LLVSASRILPRH

-928 TLEADSVVVRVEG
+928 TLEAGSVVVRVEG
-941 ASRGTRVSLLG
+941 ASPGTRVSLLG

-960 AGEALQPLAPPQP
+960 AGEALQPFAPPQP

-1017 LVNRWSQDE
+1017 LVNRWSQQDLDQDQVLPELPTEGESESLSRKE
-1026 LSQSKQLGG
+1026 LSDPVGAEALS
-1035 DGSEGEGL
+1035 S
-1043 GSGKTYLQDGPIV
+1043 
-1056 TRPDTRP
+1056 RPA
-1063 SGEDGGPSLDFLAA
+1063 GEDGGPSLDFLAA

-1153 LAQGAEAAIESVI
+1153 LAKGAEAAIESVI

-1230 VFFENHVKPMLAEK
+1230 AFFEKHVKPMLAEK

-1325 SLGLARNRM
+1325 SLGLARNSPSDDFRNG
-1334 EEYEDEDGFI
+1334 DDFGDGW
-1344 AGGSGGN
+1344 GGKSGGGGGP
-1351 AYIRNKLKSIIIP
+1351 AYLVNKLKSTIIP
-1364 VIDFEDTS
+1364 IIDFEDTTVE
-1372 IAEAI
+1372 EAI
-1377 DFLRLRSMDLDTNE
+1377 DFLRLRATELDTAE

-1397 GINFVIRQPLSS
+1397 GINFVIRRPRGS
-1409 GDPEMDAQLG
+1409 A
-1419 QPTDPGALRIKEL
+1419 
-1432 SLRNAPLEDV
+1432 
-1442 LRYMFESSR
+1442 
-1451 LRYRIDDHGVT
+1451 
-1462 IVSSNESDENLDSPT
+1462 DEGL
-1477 LARRRLVEGSDDAGG
+1477 
-1492 SGAHAFIKNKLDSII
+1492 
-1507 IPLID
+1507 
-1512 FEDVSVEEAIDFL
+1512 
-1525 RLRTIELDTSELDP
+1525 
-1539 NRKGIGFVIRK
+1539 
-1550 PRISGG
+1550 
-1556 DAGLD
+1556 DAGL
-1561 ADAAGG
+1561 GG
-1567 LGAAQDPGALRIK
+1567 AHDPGKLRIK
-1580 ELRLRNVPISEAL
+1580 ELRLRNVPIAEAL
-1593 TYICEQ
+1593 RYITEA
-1599 TKLRWKITD
+1599 TKLRYKIDEYAVT
-1608 RALMITPATE
+1608 LVPATE
-1618 TDEDLFT
+1618 TDEDLFA
-1625 RVFRVPPDFMAKLG
+1625 RVFNVSPTFLKAI
-1639 GGGGGESGA
+1639 GA
-1648 DDPFSDEPAEPATL
+1648 DSSVSTEQLE
-1662 RAPKSEM
+1662 R
-1669 ELLQNNG
+1669 LLKDSG
-1676 VKFPEGASV
+1676 VRFPEGSSI
-1685 KFNPGNNTLM
+1685 KYFPHNRTLLA
-1695 VRNTPTNL
+1695 RNTPTNHDMLEQVISLTGLPSDVTLKNPSNAVEVPTSDLLSVLPL
-1703 DLVEQITSMTTGSS
+1703 DDTFGSGGGVE
-1717 DSESDEDPFAAVP
+1717 SEDMDDPFA
-1730 EGEAR
+1730 GEA
-1735 MLTPRKLELPPTPFN
+1735 PELPNATGRPIRGTVRAPFGS
-1750 APAARPSWSSDR
+1750 PAARPSWSSDR

-1816 EALFCLAMLDLPFKA
+1816 EALFCLALLDLPFKA
-1831 ARPETTVDGSTLRVK
+1831 ARPETKVDGSTLRVK

-2041 FRKAVAILRERLFYS
+2041 FRKAVTILRERLFYS
-2056 PDVAS
+2056 PEVAS

-2068 LPAVRDYLENEMD
+2068 LPAVRDYLENTAI
-2081 SEGYGDVLPS
+2081 SNR
-2091 PPDSMQLGDWLDSPL
+2091 LGQWLDSPL

-2115 GWETLEFDPLV
+2115 AWETLEFDPLV

-2146 HYEAFL
+2146 HYEDFL

-2167 ALTAHLLMQDRV
+2167 ALTAHLLMQDRI
-2179 EEALARFDTI
+2179 EEALARFDAI
-2189 EPAALTGRLAY
+2189 DPAALTARLAY

-2227 PPGLWKERFAAIVPQ
+2227 PPGLWKERFAAIVAQ

-2257 AKPKKEAPSLDLA
+2257 AKPKEEAPSLDLA
-2270 LAADGKLRITH
+2270 LGADGKLMVKH
-2281 RRIDK
+2281 HRIDK

-2327 GAETAVEL
+2327 GTETAVEL

-2348 NSGSTRVL
+2348 NSGGTRVL

-2444 IEIFDL
+2444 IEVFDL

>member
-53 HQLAGRADAFR
+53 HQLAGRANEFR
-64 QTLADWKAAA
+64 RTLADWKAAA
-74 DAKDSGISLD
+74 EAKDSDISRD

-91 RELLRRYEADPQK
+91 RELLLRYEADPQK

-126 DQKLPDRLDPALVVA
+126 DQKLPDRLDPALVSA
-141 AAFEKAAASRS
+141 NAFEKAAASRS

-164 LLAELDRLETFDEAK
+164 LLAELDRPDSFDDAK
-179 LRYFHDTLQRADHPQ
+179 IRYFIEHLQRADHPGI
-194 VVPLIA
+194 VPLI
-200 RALTLDQPPLFGSS
+200 LKSLDPKITEPPLHPGSIK
-214 ALHRQLTREQLDALQ
+214 LLPLLTRPQLDEIL
-229 AAVVLLRANGNKP
+229 AARPDLAP
-242 PINLLTNESFATRYF
+242 YESFAVRYL

-329 HPLLLLKNLPQ
+329 HPLLLLKKIPQ
-340 GQVIFNTTRSFN
+340 GQVIFNTTRDFS
-352 SATGCGPV
+352 SATGCDPV
-360 GDDQAL
+360 GDDEDL
-366 IEAYLQHFLATA
+366 IQSYLQHFLATA

-439 PADAAVKLALDL
+439 PADAAVNLALDL
-451 KNTPQ
+451 KHTPE

-487 PHHEKRLTFAQP
+487 PHHERRLTFAQP

-504 RESLDLPELAGP
+504 REQLDLPELAGP

-523 VSRGVATRAL
+523 VSRGVASRAL

-566 VALGSEVFKPDPTGR
+566 VALGTEVFKPDPTGR

-613 DIAFNAR
+613 SIAFNAR
-620 FHLDREQLLADRP
+620 FHLDREQLLTDRP

-659 TLVATLVGGLN
+659 TLVATLVGGLT

-788 ALGKLADITEV
+788 ALGKLPDITEV

-835 LPLVRFIA
+835 LPLVRFMA
-843 APDRTRL
+843 APDRTRM
-850 SLLESRGNTLL
+850 SLLELRSVDLRSTRASTVGRLRSVDLRSTQASTTGRHSGRHSLSPTIL
-861 RDHFDKLAVENRSLV
+861 RDHFDKLAIENRSLV

-960 AGEALQPLAPPQP
+960 AGEALQPFAPPQP
-973 DLLEPGFTG
+973 GLLEPGFTG

-1043 GSGKTYLQDGPIV
+1043 GSGRTYLQDGPIV
-1056 TRPDTRP
+1056 TRPDTHP

-1105 IDIVAADPA
+1105 IDIV
-1114 GRHHLVLPLA
+1114 
-1124 PNDTP
+1124 
-1129 LRDRRLARPLDAAKH
+1129 
-1144 HVGTRRAAA
+1144 AAA

-1230 VFFENHVKPMLAEK
+1230 VFFEKHVKPMLAEK

-1334 EEYEDEDGFI
+1334 EEGSGL
-1344 AGGSGGN
+1344 AGGGGGT
-1351 AYIRNKLKSIIIP
+1351 AYITNKLKSIIIP
-1364 VIDFEDTS
+1364 V
-1372 IAEAI
+1372 
-1377 DFLRLRSMDLDTNE
+1377 
-1391 LDPSRK
+1391 
-1397 GINFVIRQPLSS
+1397 
-1409 GDPEMDAQLG
+1409 
-1419 QPTDPGALRIKEL
+1419 
-1432 SLRNAPLEDV
+1432 
-1442 LRYMFESSR
+1442 
-1451 LRYRIDDHGVT
+1451 
-1462 IVSSNESDENLDSPT
+1462 
-1477 LARRRLVEGSDDAGG
+1477 
-1492 SGAHAFIKNKLDSII
+1492 
-1507 IPLID
+1507 ID

-1525 RLRTIELDTSELDP
+1525 RLRTIELDSSELDP
-1539 NRKGIGFVIRK
+1539 NKKGVSFKIRK
-1550 PRISGG
+1550 PKSPMES
-1556 DAGLD
+1556 GLD
-1561 ADAAGG
+1561 ADATGELRPASG
-1567 LGAAQDPGALRIK
+1567 PGELRIK
-1580 ELRLRNVPISEAL
+1580 ELRLRNVPL
-1593 TYICEQ
+1593 
-1599 TKLRWKITD
+1599 
-1608 RALMITPATE
+1608 
-1618 TDEDLFT
+1618 
-1625 RVFRVPPDFMAKLG
+1625 
-1639 GGGGGESGA
+1639 
-1648 DDPFSDEPAEPATL
+1648 L
-1662 RAPKSEM
+1662 RACPKS
-1669 ELLQNNG
+1669 G
-1676 VKFPEGASV
+1676 
-1685 KFNPGNNTLM
+1685 
-1695 VRNTPTNL
+1695 
-1703 DLVEQITSMTTGSS
+1703 
-1717 DSESDEDPFAAVP
+1717 
-1730 EGEAR
+1730 
-1735 MLTPRKLELPPTPFN
+1735 
-1750 APAARPSWSSDR
+1750 
-1762 DQTRLWHE
+1762 
-1770 SNYYKHRGATDETFI
+1770 
-1785 PLNRFW
+1785 
-1791 LDLATWDGKGGFLS
+1791 
-1805 PNFNACTSHAN
+1805 
-1816 EALFCLAMLDLPFKA
+1816 
-1831 ARPETTVDGSTLRVK
+1831 
-1846 AREPMLLFYKD
+1846 
-1857 TRETQKIAPDAP
+1857 
-1869 VLVRQTFHR
+1869 
-1878 LDDRFRTVEGR
+1878 
-1889 QIENSIT
+1889 
-1896 GDFLAGVPYGASL
+1896 
-1909 VVTNPSGAGRRIDA
+1909 
-1923 LAQIPAGAIPL
+1923 
-1934 DGLAATPSSTHE
+1934 
-1946 LKPYGVLNLRLAFY
+1946 
-1960 FPAAGEFPLY
+1960 
-1970 PLQVSEG
+1970 
-1977 DLVLARTPVRTLRAT
+1977 
-1992 AEAPPVD
+1992 
-1999 ANSWPA
+1999 
-2005 LARDGTAD
+2005 
-2013 AVLDRLRNDNLATL
+2013 
-2027 DLKQI
+2027 
-2032 RWRLRDAGF
+2032 
-2041 FRKAVAILRERLFYS
+2041 
-2056 PDVAS
+2056 
-2061 FGFVHDS
+2061 
-2068 LPAVRDYLENEMD
+2068 
-2081 SEGYGDVLPS
+2081 
-2091 PPDSMQLGDWLDSPL
+2091 
-2106 LEIRPVTHR
+2106 
-2115 GWETLEFDPLV
+2115 
-2126 NPRAHRFADKERLTH
+2126 
-2141 EEAAE
+2141 
-2146 HYEAFL
+2146 
-2152 DLLAWKPQLSADDRL
+2152 
-2167 ALTAHLLMQDRV
+2167 
-2179 EEALARFDTI
+2179 
-2189 EPAALTGRLAY
+2189 
-2200 DYLNAVV
+2200 
-2207 LFHRAQPEDA
+2207 
-2217 RAIATRRATL
+2217 
-2227 PPGLWKERFAAIVPQ
+2227 
-2242 ADEILALQVPRKPED
+2242 
-2257 AKPKKEAPSLDLA
+2257 
-2270 LAADGKLRITH
+2270 
-2281 RRIDK
+2281 
-2286 TLLQLFSVDLEV
+2286 
-2298 LFSKDPFLSG
+2298 
-2308 DSASLPGI
+2308 
-2316 RANETREVALQ
+2316 
-2327 GAETAVEL
+2327 
-2335 PEAFRQGNVLVAA
+2335 
-2348 NSGSTRVL
+2348 
-2356 KVLDSKALEI
+2356 
-2366 VRQPAERTLQVFDSA
+2366 
-2381 TRLPLPRSYVKVYTQ
+2381 
-2396 GRDGEAVFHK
+2396 
-2406 DGYTDLR
+2406 
-2413 GKFDYLSHT
+2413 
-2422 GSTLGEIRRIAVLIS
+2422 
-2437 HPEKGAR
+2437 
-2444 IEIFDL
+2444 

>member
-53 HQLAGRADAFR
+53 HQLAGRANEFR
-64 QTLADWKAAA
+64 QTLAAWKAAA
-74 DAKDSGISLD
+74 AVKNSGISLD

-91 RELLRRYEADPQK
+91 RELLLRYEADPQK

-126 DQKLPDRLDPALVVA
+126 DQKLPDRLDPALVSA
-141 AAFEKAAASRS
+141 DAFEKAAASRS

-164 LLAELDRLETFDEAK
+164 LLAELDRPDTFDEAK
-179 LRYFHDTLQRADHPQ
+179 VRHFIQTLERADHPGI
-194 VVPLIA
+194 VPLILK
-200 RALTLDQPPLFGSS
+200 ALDPAITEPPLHPGSIKLLPLLS
-214 ALHRQLTREQLDALQ
+214 RPQLDELLAARPDLALY
-229 AAVVLLRANGNKP
+229 
-242 PINLLTNESFATRYF
+242 ESFATRYL

-272 PAHAAHLAACR
+272 SAHAAHLAACR
-283 ELVVTRKL
+283 ELVVTRKF

-314 PLDDFLAY
+314 PIEDFLAY

-329 HPLLLLKNLPQ
+329 HPLLLIKELPK
-340 GQVIFNTTRSFN
+340 GQVIFNTTRSFG
-352 SATGCGPV
+352 SATGCDPV
-360 GDDQAL
+360 EDDEPL
-366 IEAYLQHFLATA
+366 IQSYLQHFLAAA

-392 LRRLHARAQLL
+392 LRRLHARAKLL

-416 PAEVLELQKE
+416 PAEVLELQKD

-451 KNTPQ
+451 KHTPE

-487 PHHEKRLTFAQP
+487 PHHERRLTFAQP

-544 RTARGQSVRVFSAAG
+544 RMARGQSVRVFSAAG
-559 ALLKDAE
+559 TLMKDAE
-566 VALGSEVFKPDPTGR
+566 VALGTEVFKPDPAGR
-581 ILIPDRDAAARQ
+581 ILIPDRDAAARH

-613 DIAFNAR
+613 SIAFNAR

-659 TLVATLVGGLN
+659 TLVATLVGGLT

-690 VPADALAL
+690 VPADALSL

-732 RIGAAYFTRDSDGHR
+732 RIGAAFFTRDSDGHR

-773 ETIPLALRSDARGIV
+773 ETITLALRSDVRGIV
-788 ALGKLADITEV
+788 ALGKLPDITEV

-805 ISHAGYFPDE
+805 ISPAGYFPDE
-815 EGGWSDL
+815 EGGWSNL

-835 LPLVRFIA
+835 LPLVRFMA
-843 APDRTRL
+843 APDRNRL
-850 SLLESRGNTLL
+850 SLLEKSGNTVL
-861 RDHFDKLAVENRSLV
+861 RDHFDKLAIENRRLV
-876 LRGLPPGDFTLSLDG
+876 LRGLPPGDFVLSLDG

-896 RVSSG
+896 RVSAG
-901 PDRDG
+901 PESDG

-928 TLEADSVVVRVEG
+928 TLEAGSVVVRIEG
-941 ASRGTRVSLLG
+941 ASPGTRVSLLG

-960 AGEALQPLAPPQP
+960 AGEALQPFAPPQP

-1004 KTFPGSLLPRPGL
+1004 KTFPGSFLPRPGL
-1017 LVNRWSQDE
+1017 LVNRWSQQDLDQDQVLPE
-1026 LSQSKQLGG
+1026 LPTDGEREGLLRKPSAAPP
-1035 DGSEGEGL
+1035 GSEAP
-1043 GSGKTYLQDGPIV
+1043 SS
-1056 TRPDTRP
+1056 RPA
-1063 SGEDGGPSLDFLAA
+1063 GEDGGPSLDFLAA

-1153 LAQGAEAAIESVI
+1153 LAKGAEAAIESVI

-1194 FLPLLDWPS
+1194 FIPLLDWPS

-1230 VFFENHVKPMLAEK
+1230 AFFEMHVKPMLAEK

-1334 EEYEDEDGFI
+1334 GEVEGLTGGGGG
-1344 AGGSGGN
+1344 GGS
-1351 AYIRNKLKSIIIP
+1351 AY
-1364 VIDFEDTS
+1364 
-1372 IAEAI
+1372 
-1377 DFLRLRSMDLDTNE
+1377 
-1391 LDPSRK
+1391 
-1397 GINFVIRQPLSS
+1397 
-1409 GDPEMDAQLG
+1409 
-1419 QPTDPGALRIKEL
+1419 
-1432 SLRNAPLEDV
+1432 
-1442 LRYMFESSR
+1442 
-1451 LRYRIDDHGVT
+1451 
-1462 IVSSNESDENLDSPT
+1462 
-1477 LARRRLVEGSDDAGG
+1477 
-1492 SGAHAFIKNKLDSII
+1492 IKNKLDSII

-1512 FEDVSVEEAIDFL
+1512 FEDTSVEEAIDFL
-1525 RLRTIELDTSELDP
+1525 RLRTVELDSTELDP
-1539 NRKGIGFVIRK
+1539 NKKGISYVIRK
-1550 PRISGG
+1550 PRVSGG

-1580 ELRLRNVPISEAL
+1580 ELRLRNVPLSEAL
-1593 TYICEQ
+1593 RYIAEA
-1599 TKLRWKITD
+1599 TKLRYKIDDYAVT
-1608 RALMITPATE
+1608 LVPATE
-1618 TDEDLFT
+1618 TNEDLVT
-1625 RVFRVPPDFMAKLG
+1625 RTFQIPDGVDF
-1639 GGGGGESGA
+1639 GA
-1648 DDPFSDEPAEPATL
+1648 GQKEHSATQLL
-1662 RAPKSEM
+1662 RD
-1669 ELLQNNG
+1669 NG
-1676 VKFPEGASV
+1676 VKFPSGATAT
-1685 KFNPGNNTLM
+1685 FQPRTNRLI
-1695 VRNTPTNL
+1695 VRNNPTNL
-1703 DLVEQITSMTTGSS
+1703 DLIDQIVSS
-1717 DSESDEDPFAAVP
+1717 INGSDEGESETADASDPFAALSGKMSGLDDSAIVA
-1730 EGEAR
+1730 ER
-1735 MLTPRKLELPPTPFN
+1735 MTRSLKRPVAT
-1750 APAARPSWSSDR
+1750 PAARPSWSSDR

-1831 ARPETTVDGSTLRVK
+1831 ERPETQVDGSNLRVK

-1857 TRETQKIAPDAP
+1857 TRETQNIAPDAP

-2041 FRKAVAILRERLFYS
+2041 FRKAVALLRERLFYS

-2068 LPAVRDYLENEMD
+2068 LPAVRDYLENTINVIDM
-2081 SEGYGDVLPS
+2081 GVVLPPVDIS
-2091 PPDSMQLGDWLDSPL
+2091 YLGDWLDSPL
-2106 LEIRPVTHR
+2106 LEIRPVVHR
-2115 GWETLEFDPLV
+2115 GWESLEFDPLV

-2141 EEAAE
+2141 KEAAE

-2179 EEALARFDTI
+2179 EEALARFDAI
-2189 EPAALTGRLAY
+2189 DPAALTGRLAY

-2207 LFHRAQPEDA
+2207 LFHRVQPEDA
-2217 RAIATRRATL
+2217 RAIATRRAAL
-2227 PPGLWKERFAAIVPQ
+2227 PPGLWKERFAAIVAQ
-2242 ADEILALQVPRKPED
+2242 ADEILALQVPSKPED
-2257 AKPKKEAPSLDLA
+2257 AKPKEEAPSLDLA
-2270 LAADGKLRITH
+2270 LGADGKLMVKH
-2281 RRIDK
+2281 HRIDS

-2316 RANETREVALQ
+2316 RANDTREVALQ
-2327 GAETAVEL
+2327 GIETAVEL

-2348 NSGSTRVL
+2348 NSGGTRVL

-2366 VRQPAERTLQVFDSA
+2366 VRQPAVRTLQVFDSA

-2444 IEIFDL
+2444 IEVFDL

>member
-53 HQLAGRADAFR
+53 HQLAGRANEFR

-74 DAKDSGISLD
+74 DAKDSGISRD

-91 RELLRRYEADPQK
+91 RELLLRYEADPQK

-126 DQKLPDRLDPALVVA
+126 DQKLPDRLDPALVSA
-141 AAFEKAAASRS
+141 DAFEKAAASRS

-164 LLAELDRLETFDEAK
+164 LLAELDRLDTFDDAK
-179 LRYFHDTLQRADHPQ
+179 LRHFHDTLQRADHPQ

-200 RALTLDQPPLFGSS
+200 RTLTLDPPPLFGSS
-214 ALHRQLTREQLDALQ
+214 ALHRQLTREQLDALET
-229 AAVVLLRANGNKP
+229 AVVLLRASQNRP
-242 PINLLTNESFATRYF
+242 PINLLTYESFATRYL
-257 ETLRPGSETDFALDL
+257 ETLRPGSETDLAPDL

-329 HPLLLLKNLPQ
+329 HPLLLLKKLPQ
-340 GQVIFNTTRSFN
+340 GQSILNTTRDFS

-366 IEAYLQHFLATA
+366 IESYLQHFLAAA
-378 DTPDAFKP
+378 DTPDVFKP
-386 YFEEKT
+386 YFEEKI
-392 LRRLHARAQLL
+392 LRRLHARAKLL

-416 PAEVLELQKE
+416 PAEVLELQKD

-451 KNTPQ
+451 KHTPE

-487 PHHEKRLTFAQP
+487 PHHERRLTFAQP

-559 ALLKDAE
+559 TLLKDPE
-566 VALGSEVFKPDPTGR
+566 VALGTEVFKPDPAGR
-581 ILIPDRDAAARQ
+581 ILIPDRDAAARR

-607 LDPRTD
+607 LDPRTES
-613 DIAFNAR
+613 IAFNAR

-645 GHELPLEWIEKPSL
+645 GHELPLEWIGKPSL
-659 TLVATLVGGLN
+659 TLVATLVGGLT

-678 LKLAPQMFVPFQ
+678 LKLAPQMLVPFQ

-732 RIGAAYFTRDSDGHR
+732 RIGAAFFTRDSDGHR

-773 ETIPLALRSDARGIV
+773 ETIPVALRSDARGIV
-788 ALGKLADITEV
+788 ALGKLPDITEV

-805 ISHAGYFPDE
+805 ISPAGYFPDE

-822 PDHLHLAANEEIR
+822 PGHLHLAANEEIR
-835 LPLVRFIA
+835 LPLVRFMA

-850 SLLESRGNTLL
+850 SLLEKRGNTVL
-861 RDHFDKLAVENRSLV
+861 RDHFDKLAIENRRLV

-891 KDLAI
+891 KDLAV
-896 RVSSG
+896 RVSAG
-901 PDRDG
+901 PESDG
-906 LLVSATRILPRH
+906 LFVSATRILPRH

-928 TLEADSVVVRVEG
+928 TLEAGSVVVRVEG
-941 ASRGTRVSLLG
+941 ASPGTRVSLLG

-960 AGEALQPLAPPQP
+960 AGEALQPFAPPLPYPQK
-973 DLLEPGFTG
+973 PGFTG
-982 NGYLEDRRLGDEMRY
+982 NSYLEDRRLGDEMRY

-1017 LVNRWSQDE
+1017 LVNRWSHDDLAQIKQRGADGGVGDRE
-1026 LSQSKQLGG
+1026 GKSQGRSGG
-1035 DGSEGEGL
+1035 GFGNLPSA
-1043 GSGKTYLQDGPIV
+1043 S
-1056 TRPDTRP
+1056 RP

-1153 LAQGAEAAIESVI
+1153 LAKGAEAAIESVI

-1230 VFFENHVKPMLAEK
+1230 AFFEKHVKPMLAEK

-1325 SLGLARNRM
+1325 SLGLARSRM
-1334 EEYEDEDGFI
+1334 ESERPDMAEV
-1344 AGGSGGN
+1344 SGGA
-1351 AYIRNKLKSIIIP
+1351 AYRLDKLKSIIIP

-1372 IAEAI
+1372 VEEAI
-1377 DFLRLRSMDLDTNE
+1377 DFLRSRAMELDTNE

-1397 GINFVIRQPLSS
+1397 GINFVIHR
-1409 GDPEMDAQLG
+1409 
-1419 QPTDPGALRIKEL
+1419 
-1432 SLRNAPLEDV
+1432 
-1442 LRYMFESSR
+1442 
-1451 LRYRIDDHGVT
+1451 
-1462 IVSSNESDENLDSPT
+1462 
-1477 LARRRLVEGSDDAGG
+1477 
-1492 SGAHAFIKNKLDSII
+1492 
-1507 IPLID
+1507 
-1512 FEDVSVEEAIDFL
+1512 
-1525 RLRTIELDTSELDP
+1525 
-1539 NRKGIGFVIRK
+1539 
-1550 PRISGG
+1550 PRASG

-1567 LGAAQDPGALRIK
+1567 LGAASDPGRLRIN
-1580 ELRLRNVPISEAL
+1580 ELRLRNVPLGEAL
-1593 TYICEQ
+1593 RYICEQ
-1599 TKLRWKITD
+1599 TKLRYKIDEYAVT
-1608 RALMITPATE
+1608 LVPATE

-1625 RVFRVPPDFMAKLG
+1625 RSFKVPANFPALLAG
-1639 GGGGGESGA
+1639 GDDAAA
-1648 DDPFSDEPAEPATL
+1648 DDPFSDGEPTPESGEKTL
-1662 RAPKSEM
+1662 EDLFRD
-1669 ELLQNNG
+1669 NG
-1676 VKFPEGASV
+1676 VKFAEGSSA
-1685 KFNPGNNTLM
+1685 KFFPGSKTLL
-1695 VRNTPTNL
+1695 VRNSAANMEFIEQI
-1703 DLVEQITSMTTGSS
+1703 VEQIVSS
-1717 DSESDEDPFAAVP
+1717 GDGDAFEVPVSESLPPLSLDDTFGSAGGAESEAVDDPFA
-1730 EGEAR
+1730 GEA
-1735 MLTPRKLELPPTPFN
+1735 PELPNATGRNIRAPFN
-1750 APAARPSWSSDR
+1750 SPAARPSWSSDR

-1770 SNYYKHRGATDETFI
+1770 SNYYQHRGATDETFI

-2005 LARDGTAD
+2005 LARDGSPD

-2041 FRKAVAILRERLFYS
+2041 FRKAIAILRERLFYS

-2061 FGFVHDS
+2061 FGFIHDS
-2068 LPAVRDYLENEMD
+2068 LPAVRDYLENKLYVYQE
-2081 SEGYGDVLPS
+2081 SAVLP
-2091 PPDSMQLGDWLDSPL
+2091 PVDSISLELGDWLDSPL
-2106 LEIRPVTHR
+2106 LEIRPFTHR

-2179 EEALARFDTI
+2179 EEALARFDAI
-2189 EPAALTGRLAY
+2189 DPAALTGRLAY
-2200 DYLNAVV
+2200 DYLNAVL

-2217 RAIATRRATL
+2217 RAIATRRAAL
-2227 PPGLWKERFAAIVPQ
+2227 PPGLWKERFAAIVAQ

-2257 AKPKKEAPSLDLA
+2257 AKPKEEAPSLDLA
-2270 LAADGKLRITH
+2270 LASDGKLRITH

-2335 PEAFRQGNVLVAA
+2335 PATFRQGNVLVAA

-2381 TRLPLPRSYVKVYTQ
+2381 SRLPLPRSYVKVYTQ
-2396 GRDGEAVFHK
+2396 GRDGQAVFHK

-2422 GSTLGEIRRIAVLIS
+2422 GSELGEIRKIAVLIS

>member
-1 MRIPLISLLLALPLA
+1 MKIPLISLLLALPLA

-53 HQLAGRADAFR
+53 HQLSGRANEFR

-74 DAKDSGISLD
+74 EAKDSGISLD

-91 RELLRRYEADPQK
+91 RELLLRYEADPQK
-104 SIDALVR
+104 SIDSLVR

-126 DQKLPDRLDPALVVA
+126 DQKLPDRLDPALVSA
-141 AAFEKAAASRS
+141 DAFEKAAADRS
-152 DNKAYRGYSQAR
+152 NNKAYRGYSQAR
-164 LLAELDRLETFDEAK
+164 LLAELDRLDTFDEEK
-179 LRYFHDTLQRADHPQ
+179 IRHFIETLKRADHPGI
-194 VVPLIA
+194 VPLILK
-200 RALTLDQPPLFGSS
+200 ALDPAITDPPLHPSS
-214 ALHRQLTREQLDALQ
+214 TKLLPFLTRQQLDELL
-229 AAVVLLRANGNKP
+229 AARPDLAP
-242 PINLLTNESFATRYF
+242 YESFATRYL

-283 ELVVTRKL
+283 ELVVTRKF

-314 PLDDFLAY
+314 PLEDFLAY

-329 HPLLLLKNLPQ
+329 HPLLLKQELQK
-340 GQVIFNTTRSFN
+340 GQAPFDTNDYFLH
-352 SATGCGPV
+352 ATGCDPV
-360 GDDQAL
+360 GDDKEL
-366 IEAYLQHFLATA
+366 IQGYLQHFLAAA

-392 LRRLHARAQLL
+392 LRRLHARAKLL

-451 KNTPQ
+451 KHTPE

-487 PHHEKRLTFAQP
+487 PHHERRLTFAQP

-559 ALLKDAE
+559 TLLKDAE
-566 VALGSEVFKPDPTGR
+566 VALGTEVFKPDPAGR
-581 ILIPDRDAAARQ
+581 ILIPDRDAAARR

-607 LDPRTD
+607 LDPRTES
-613 DIAFNAR
+613 IAFNAR

-659 TLVATLVGGLN
+659 TLVATLVGGLT

-690 VPADALAL
+690 VPADALSL

-732 RIGAAYFTRDSDGHR
+732 RIGAAFFTRDTDGHR

-773 ETIPLALRSDARGIV
+773 ETIPVALRSDARGIV
-788 ALGKLADITEV
+788 ALGKLPDITEV

-805 ISHAGYFPDE
+805 ISPAGYFPDE

-835 LPLVRFIA
+835 LPLVRFMA

-850 SLLESRGNTLL
+850 SLLEWRGNTLL
-861 RDHFDKLAVENRSLV
+861 RDHFDKLAIENRRLV
-876 LRGLPPGDFTLSLDG
+876 LRGLPPGDFTLLLDG

-896 RVSSG
+896 RVSAG
-901 PDRDG
+901 RENDG

-928 TLEADSVVVRVEG
+928 TLEAGSVVVRVEG
-941 ASRGTRVSLLG
+941 ASPGTRVSLLG

-960 AGEALQPLAPPQP
+960 AGEALQPFAPPQP
-973 DLLEPGFTG
+973 GLLEPGFTG

-1017 LVNRWSQDE
+1017 LVNRWSQQDLDQDQVLPELPTEGESESLSRKE
-1026 LSQSKQLGG
+1026 LSDPVGTEALS
-1035 DGSEGEGL
+1035 S
-1043 GSGKTYLQDGPIV
+1043 
-1056 TRPDTRP
+1056 RPA
-1063 SGEDGGPSLDFLAA
+1063 GEDGGPSLDFLAA

-1153 LAQGAEAAIESVI
+1153 LAKGAEAAIESVI

-1211 FLSEHACHELHLF
+1211 FLSGHACHELHLF

-1230 VFFENHVKPMLAEK
+1230 AFFEKHVKPMLAEK

-1334 EEYEDEDGFI
+1334 EEGREM
-1344 AGGSGGN
+1344 AGLTGG
-1351 AYIRNKLKSIIIP
+1351 ASYSLSKLKSIIIP
-1364 VIDFEDTS
+1364 EIDFEDT
-1372 IAEAI
+1372 
-1377 DFLRLRSMDLDTNE
+1377 
-1391 LDPSRK
+1391 
-1397 GINFVIRQPLSS
+1397 
-1409 GDPEMDAQLG
+1409 
-1419 QPTDPGALRIKEL
+1419 
-1432 SLRNAPLEDV
+1432 
-1442 LRYMFESSR
+1442 
-1451 LRYRIDDHGVT
+1451 
-1462 IVSSNESDENLDSPT
+1462 
-1477 LARRRLVEGSDDAGG
+1477 
-1492 SGAHAFIKNKLDSII
+1492 
-1507 IPLID
+1507 
-1512 FEDVSVEEAIDFL
+1512 SVEEAIDFL
-1525 RLRTIELDTSELDP
+1525 RLRAAELDTAELDP
-1539 NRKGIGFVIRK
+1539 AKKGMNFVIRK
-1550 PRISGG
+1550 PRVSSG

-1580 ELRLRNVPISEAL
+1580 ELRLRNVPMSEAL
-1593 TYICEQ
+1593 KYITEA
-1599 TKLRWKITD
+1599 TKLRYKVDDYAVT
-1608 RALMITPATE
+1608 LVPATE
-1618 TDEDLFT
+1618 TDEDLMT
-1625 RVFRVPPDFMAKLG
+1625 RVFRVPPDFLAKLG
-1639 GGGGGESGA
+1639 AGGDGESGA
-1648 DDPFSDEPAEPATL
+1648 DDPFSDEPAKPTTP

-1669 ELLQNNG
+1669 ELLQDNG
-1676 VKFPEGASV
+1676 VKFPEGASA

-1703 DLVEQITSMTTGSS
+1703 DMVEQITSMTTGSS
-1717 DSESDEDPFAAVP
+1717 DSESDEDPFAAMP
-1730 EGEAR
+1730 ESEAR
-1735 MLTPRKLELPPTPFN
+1735 MLAPRKIELPPTPFN
-1750 APAARPSWSSDR
+1750 APAARPSWSSNR

-1831 ARPETTVDGSTLRVK
+1831 ARPETKVDGSTLRVK

-1934 DGLAATPSSTHE
+1934 DGLPATPSSTHE

-2041 FRKAVAILRERLFYS
+2041 FRKAIAILRERLFYS

-2068 LPAVRDYLENEMD
+2068 LPAVRDYLENEMYAAGPD
-2081 SEGYGDVLPS
+2081 DDLPP
-2091 PPDSMQLGDWLDSPL
+2091 PPDSLQLGDWLDSPL
-2106 LEIRPVTHR
+2106 LEIRPVVHR
-2115 GWETLEFDPLV
+2115 AWETLEFDPLV
-2126 NPRAHRFADKERLTH
+2126 NPRAHRFADKKRLTH

-2146 HYEAFL
+2146 HYEDFL

-2179 EEALARFDTI
+2179 EEALARFDAI

-2217 RAIATRRATL
+2217 RAIATRRANL
-2227 PPGLWKERFAAIVPQ
+2227 PPGLWKERFAAIVAQ

-2257 AKPKKEAPSLDLA
+2257 AKPKEQAPSLDLA
-2270 LAADGKLRITH
+2270 LGADGKLMVKH
-2281 RRIDK
+2281 HRIDK

-2327 GAETAVEL
+2327 GTETAVEL

-2348 NSGSTRVL
+2348 NSGGTCVL

-2366 VRQPAERTLQVFDSA
+2366 VRQPAERTLQVFDTA

-2444 IEIFDL
+2444 IEVFDL

>member
-1 MRIPLISLLLALPLA
+1 MKIPLISLLLALPLA

-24 AFADPATREV
+24 AFADPATREI

-53 HQLAGRADAFR
+53 HQLAGRTNEFR
-64 QTLADWKAAA
+64 QTLVAWKAAA
-74 DAKDSGISLD
+74 DVKNSGISLD

-91 RELLRRYEADPQK
+91 RELLLRYEADPRK

-111 LLDLKFDDSRPDAQA
+111 LLDLKFDDSRPDAEA
-126 DQKLPDRLDPALVVA
+126 DQKLPDRLDPALIA
-141 AAFEKAAASRS
+141 ADAFEKAAASRS
-152 DNKAYRGYSQAR
+152 DNKAYRGYSPSR
-164 LLAELDRLETFDEAK
+164 LLAELDRLDTFDEAK
-179 LRYFHDTLQRADHPQ
+179 IRYFIEQLPRTDHPGI
-194 VVPLIA
+194 VPLILKSLDP
-200 RALTLDQPPLFGSS
+200 ALVQPPLHPSS
-214 ALHRQLTREQLDALQ
+214 NKLIRQLTRPQLDELL
-229 AAVVLLRANGNKP
+229 AARPDLAP
-242 PINLLTNESFATRYF
+242 YESFATRYL
-257 ETLRPGSETDFALDL
+257 ETLLPGSETDFALDL

-283 ELVVTRKL
+283 EIVVTRKF

-301 FHHLRLQRELGQF
+301 YHHLRLQRELGQF
-314 PLDDFLAY
+314 PLEDFLAY
-322 LALPRER
+322 LALPRDR
-329 HPLLLLKNLPQ
+329 HPLLLTKELPH
-340 GQVIFNTTRSFN
+340 GQVLFNTTRSFN
-352 SATGCGPV
+352 SATACDPV
-360 GDDQAL
+360 EDDQPL

-386 YFEEKT
+386 FFEEKT
-392 LRRLHARAQLL
+392 LRRLHARAKLL

-416 PAEVLELQKE
+416 PAEVLELQQQ

-451 KNTPQ
+451 KNTPE
-456 LLVRIFELDLPA
+456 LLVRIFQLDLPA

-487 PHHEKRLTFAQP
+487 PHHERRLTFAQP
-499 PVVLH
+499 PVMLH
-504 RESLDLPELAGP
+504 REQLDLPELAGP

-523 VSRGVATRAL
+523 VSRGVASRAL
-533 IRKGRLIPYVE
+533 VRKGRLIPYVE

-559 ALLKDAE
+559 TLLKDAGIAIGTE
-566 VALGSEVFKPDPTGR
+566 SFKPDANGR
-581 ILIPDRDAAARQ
+581 ILIPDRESAGPTRA
-593 EGLVRH
+593 LVRH
-599 GKLAVPLS
+599 GKLAVPLD

-613 DIAFNAR
+613 RIELKAR
-620 FHLDREQLLADRP
+620 FHLDREQILADRP

-645 GHELPLEWIEKPSL
+645 GHELPLEWIEKPAL
-659 TLVATLVGGLN
+659 TLVATLVGGLT
-670 TERVIGSD
+670 TERVIGRD
-678 LKLAPQMFVPFQ
+678 LKLSPEMFVPFQ
-690 VPADALAL
+690 VPADALTL
-698 KLRLTGTVT
+698 KFRLTGTVT
-707 PRDGADPIALRAEQ
+707 PRDGSDPVPLRAEQ
-721 DYAMNGILNTG
+721 DYAMNGILTTG
-732 RIGAAYFTRDSDGHR
+732 RIGAAFFTRDTTGHR
-747 LELRGRNGE
+747 IELRGRNGE

-761 PLSFDFTHRDHA
+761 PLTLDFKHRDHA
-773 ETIPLALRSDARGIV
+773 ETLQFALRTDARGIL
-788 ALGKLADITEV
+788 ALGTLPDITEV
-799 HVRGSD
+799 QVRGSD
-805 ISHAGYFPDE
+805 IAPAGYFPDE
-815 EGGWSDL
+815 EGGWHDL
-822 PDHLHLAANEEIR
+822 PGELHLAANEEIR
-835 LPLVRFIA
+835 LPLVRFMA
-843 APDRTRL
+843 APDRNRA
-850 SLLESRGNTLL
+850 SLLETRGTTVL
-861 RDHFDKLAVENRSLV
+861 RDHFDKLAIENRRLV
-876 LRGLPPGDFTLSLDG
+876 LRGLPPGDFKLSLDG
-891 KDLAI
+891 KDLTL
-896 RVSSG
+896 RVSGGAES
-901 PDRDG
+901 DG

-928 TLEADSVVVRVEG
+928 TLEAGSVVVRVEG
-941 ASRGTRVSLLG
+941 AAPGTRVSLLG

-960 AGEALQPLAPPQP
+960 AGEALQPFAPPFP
-973 DLLEPGFTG
+973 RLLEPGFTG

-1017 LVNRWSQDE
+1017 LVNRWSQQDLAQDE
-1026 LSQSKQLGG
+1026 VLPAPPS
-1035 DGSEGEGL
+1035 DGEREGL
-1043 GSGKTYLQDGPIV
+1043 SRKQAASEMGSDAPSS
-1056 TRPDTRP
+1056 RPAGE
-1063 SGEDGGPSLDFLAA
+1063 SGSPSLDFLAA

-1105 IDIVAADPA
+1105 IEVIAAAPA

-1153 LAQGAEAAIESVI
+1153 LAKGAEAAIESVI

-1230 VFFENHVKPMLAEK
+1230 AFFEKHVKPMLAEK

-1325 SLGLARNRM
+1325 SLGLARNRL
-1334 EEYEDEDGFI
+1334 EEGREM
-1344 AGGSGGN
+1344 ATGGGGA
-1351 AYIRNKLKSIIIP
+1351 AYILNKLKSIIIP
-1364 VIDFEDTS
+1364 VIDFED
-1372 IAEAI
+1372 
-1377 DFLRLRSMDLDTNE
+1377 
-1391 LDPSRK
+1391 
-1397 GINFVIRQPLSS
+1397 V
-1409 GDPEMDAQLG
+1409 
-1419 QPTDPGALRIKEL
+1419 
-1432 SLRNAPLEDV
+1432 SL
-1442 LRYMFESSR
+1442 
-1451 LRYRIDDHGVT
+1451 
-1462 IVSSNESDENLDSPT
+1462 
-1477 LARRRLVEGSDDAGG
+1477 
-1492 SGAHAFIKNKLDSII
+1492 
-1507 IPLID
+1507 
-1512 FEDVSVEEAIDFL
+1512 EEAIDFL
-1525 RLRTIELDTSELDP
+1525 RLRTIELDTTELDP
-1539 NRKGIGFVIRK
+1539 NKKGISFVIRK
-1550 PRISGG
+1550 PRTSGG
-1556 DAGLD
+1556 AGLD

-1580 ELRLRNVPISEAL
+1580 ELRLRNVPLGEAL
-1593 TYICEQ
+1593 KY
-1599 TKLRWKITD
+1599 ITD
-1608 RALMITPATE
+1608 GTRLRYKIDDYAVTFVPGTE

-1625 RVFRVPPDFMAKLG
+1625 RVFRVQPDLLAMLA
-1639 GGGGGESGA
+1639 GENSVP
-1648 DDPFSDEPAEPATL
+1648 DDTDPFAESSSKPSAL
-1662 RAPKSEM
+1662 ASRKSEI
-1669 ELLQNNG
+1669 ELLKDNG
-1676 VKFPEGASV
+1676 VNFPEGATAH
-1685 KFNPGNNTLM
+1685 FNPANNTLI

-1703 DLVEQITSMTTGSS
+1703 DLIDQITSTLESGPPADLLSNLPIDDPFASGGGS
-1717 DSESDEDPFAAVP
+1717 EDPFADLRGKMMGLD
-1730 EGEAR
+1730 ESKIMAR
-1735 MLTPRKLELPPTPFN
+1735 RNP
-1750 APAARPSWSSDR
+1750 PAARPSWSSDR

-1816 EALFCLAMLDLPFKA
+1816 EALFCLAMLDLPFQA
-1831 ARPETTVDGSTLRVK
+1831 ARPETQVDGSTLRVK

-1934 DGLAATPSSTHE
+1934 DGQAATPSSTHE

-1960 FPAAGEFPLY
+1960 FPAPGEFPLY

-1977 DLVLARTPVRTLRAT
+1977 DLVLARTPARTLRAT

-2005 LARDGTAD
+2005 LARDGSAD

-2041 FRKAVAILRERLFYS
+2041 FRKTIAILRERLFYS

-2068 LPAVRDYLENEMD
+2068 LPAVRDYLENTIRVIEK
-2081 SEGYGDVLPS
+2081 GGVLPNIS
-2091 PPDSMQLGDWLDSPL
+2091 ISDLGDWLDSPL

-2126 NPRAHRFADKERLTH
+2126 NPRAHRFADKPRLTH
-2141 EEAAE
+2141 AEAAE
-2146 HYEAFL
+2146 HYEEFL
-2152 DLLAWKPQLSADDRL
+2152 DLLAWKPALDADDRL

-2179 EEALARFDTI
+2179 EEALVRFDSI
-2189 EPAALTGRLAY
+2189 DPAALTGRLAY
-2200 DYLNAVV
+2200 DYLHAVV
-2207 LFHRAQPEDA
+2207 LFHRAQPADA
-2217 RAIATRRATL
+2217 RAIAQRRATL
-2227 PPGLWKERFAAIVPQ
+2227 PPGLWKDRFAAITAQ
-2242 ADEILALQVPRKPED
+2242 ADEIVALQVPRPPEE
-2257 AKPKKEAPSLDLA
+2257 AKPQVEAPALDLA

-2281 RRIDK
+2281 RRLDT

-2316 RANETREVALQ
+2316 RANETREVVLQ
-2327 GAETAVEL
+2327 GTETAVEL
-2335 PEAFRQGNVLVAA
+2335 PETFRQGNVLVAA
-2348 NSGSTRVL
+2348 NSGGTRVL

-2366 VRQPAERTLQVFDSA
+2366 VRQPAERTLQVFDTA
-2381 TRLPLPRSYVKVYTQ
+2381 TRLPLPRTYVKVYVQ
-2396 GRDGEAVFHK
+2396 ARNGEAVFHK

-2422 GSTLGEIRRIAVLIS
+2422 GSELGEIRKIAVLIG
-2437 HPEKGAR
+2437 HPEKGMR
-2444 IEIFDL
+2444 IEVFDR

>member
-1 MRIPLISLLLALPLA
+1 MKIPLISLLLALPLA

-53 HQLAGRADAFR
+53 HQLAGRTNEFR

-74 DAKDSGISLD
+74 EAKDSGISLD

-91 RELLRRYEADPQK
+91 RELLLRYEADPQK

-126 DQKLPDRLDPALVVA
+126 DQKLPDRLDPALVSA
-141 AAFEKAAASRS
+141 DAFEKAAASRS

-164 LLAELDRLETFDEAK
+164 LLAELDRLDTFDEAK
-179 LRYFHDTLQRADHPQ
+179 LRYFHDTLKRADHPQ

-200 RALTLDQPPLFGSS
+200 RTLTLDKPPLFGSS
-214 ALHRQLTREQLDALQ
+214 ALHRQLTRAQLDALQ
-229 AAVVLLRANGNKP
+229 SAVIQLRATQNRP
-242 PINLLTNESFATRYF
+242 PLNLFTNESFATRYL

-314 PLDDFLAY
+314 PLDEFLAY

-329 HPLLLLKNLPQ
+329 HPLLFLKKLPQ
-340 GQVIFNTTRSFN
+340 GQAIFNTTRNFS
-352 SATGCGPV
+352 SATGCDPV
-360 GDDQAL
+360 EDDEPL
-366 IEAYLQHFLATA
+366 IQAYLQHFLAAA
-378 DTPDAFKP
+378 DTPDQFKP
-386 YFEEKT
+386 FFEEKT
-392 LRRLHARAQLL
+392 LRRLHARAKLL

-451 KNTPQ
+451 KNTPE

-487 PHHEKRLTFAQP
+487 PHHERRLTFAQP

-523 VSRGVATRAL
+523 VSRGVASRAL

-559 ALLKDAE
+559 TLLKDAE
-566 VALGSEVFKPDPTGR
+566 VALGTEVFKPDPAGR
-581 ILIPDRDAAARQ
+581 ILIPDRDAAARR

-613 DIAFNAR
+613 SIAFNAR

-659 TLVATLVGGLN
+659 TLVATLVGGLT

-732 RIGAAYFTRDSDGHR
+732 RIGAAFFTRDSDGHR

-773 ETIPLALRSDARGIV
+773 ETIPVALRSDARGIV
-788 ALGKLADITEV
+788 ALGKLPDITEV

-805 ISHAGYFPDE
+805 ISPAGYFPDE

-822 PDHLHLAANEEIR
+822 PGHLHLAANEEIR
-835 LPLVRFIA
+835 LPLVRFMA

-850 SLLESRGNTLL
+850 SLLELRSVDLRSTSASTTGRHSLSGTIL
-861 RDHFDKLAVENRSLV
+861 RDHFDKLALENRRLV

-891 KDLAI
+891 KDLDI
-896 RVSSG
+896 RVSAG
-901 PDRDG
+901 PESDG

-928 TLEADSVVVRVEG
+928 TLEAGSVVVRVEG
-941 ASRGTRVSLLG
+941 ASPGTRVSLLG

-960 AGEALQPLAPPQP
+960 SGEALQPFAPPQP

-1017 LVNRWSQDE
+1017 LVNRWSQQDLDQDQVLPE
-1026 LSQSKQLGG
+1026 LP
-1035 DGSEGEGL
+1035 SEGESESL
-1043 GSGKTYLQDGPIV
+1043 SRKELSDPVGSEALSS
-1056 TRPDTRP
+1056 RP

-1153 LAQGAEAAIESVI
+1153 LAKGAEAAIESVI

-1230 VFFENHVKPMLAEK
+1230 AFFEKHVKPMLAEK

-1325 SLGLARNRM
+1325 SLGFAKNRM
-1334 EEYEDEDGFI
+1334 EEAEGLT
-1344 AGGSGGN
+1344 GGGGGT
-1351 AYIRNKLKSIIIP
+1351 AYITNKLKSIIIP
-1364 VIDFEDTS
+1364 V
-1372 IAEAI
+1372 
-1377 DFLRLRSMDLDTNE
+1377 
-1391 LDPSRK
+1391 
-1397 GINFVIRQPLSS
+1397 
-1409 GDPEMDAQLG
+1409 
-1419 QPTDPGALRIKEL
+1419 
-1432 SLRNAPLEDV
+1432 
-1442 LRYMFESSR
+1442 
-1451 LRYRIDDHGVT
+1451 
-1462 IVSSNESDENLDSPT
+1462 
-1477 LARRRLVEGSDDAGG
+1477 
-1492 SGAHAFIKNKLDSII
+1492 
-1507 IPLID
+1507 ID

-1525 RLRTIELDTSELDP
+1525 RLRTIELDSSELDP
-1539 NRKGIGFVIRK
+1539 NKKGVSFKIRK
-1550 PRISGG
+1550 PKSPMES
-1556 DAGLD
+1556 GLD
-1561 ADAAGG
+1561 ADATGELRPASG
-1567 LGAAQDPGALRIK
+1567 PGELRIK
-1580 ELRLRNVPISEAL
+1580 ELRLRNTPLLEVL
-1593 TYICEQ
+1593 KYMCGN
-1599 TKLRWKITD
+1599 TKLRYKIDDFGVT
-1608 RALMITPATE
+1608 IVWATE
-1618 TDEDLFT
+1618 TEEDLMT

-1639 GGGGGESGA
+1639 GTGGGESGA

-1669 ELLQNNG
+1669 ELLQDNG

-1703 DLVEQITSMTTGSS
+1703 DFVEQITSMTTGSS
-1717 DSESDEDPFAAVP
+1717 DSESDEDPFAALP
-1730 EGEAR
+1730 ESEAK
-1735 MLTPRKLELPPTPFN
+1735 MLAPRKLELPPTPFR

-1831 ARPETTVDGSTLRVK
+1831 ARPETKVDGSTLRVK

-1857 TRETQKIAPDAP
+1857 TRETQKIAPDSP

-2041 FRKAVAILRERLFYS
+2041 FRKAIAILRERLFYS

-2068 LPAVRDYLENEMD
+2068 LPAVRDYLENTIKVYHE
-2081 SEGYGDVLPS
+2081 GDVLP
-2091 PPDSMQLGDWLDSPL
+2091 PVDAIPLQFGDWLDSPL

-2146 HYEAFL
+2146 HYEDFL

-2167 ALTAHLLMQDRV
+2167 ALTAHLLMQDRI

-2189 EPAALTGRLAY
+2189 DPAALTGRLAY

-2207 LFHRAQPEDA
+2207 LFHRARPEDA
-2217 RAIATRRATL
+2217 RAIATRRAAL
-2227 PPGLWKERFAAIVPQ
+2227 PPGLWKERFAAIVAQ
-2242 ADEILALQVPRKPED
+2242 ADEILSLQVPRKPED
-2257 AKPKKEAPSLDLA
+2257 AKPKEEAPSLDLT

-2356 KVLDSKALEI
+2356 KVLDSRALET

-2381 TRLPLPRSYVKVYTQ
+2381 SRLPLPRSYVKVYTQ

-2422 GSTLGEIRRIAVLIS
+2422 GSELGEIRKIAVLIS

>member
-74 DAKDSGISLD
+74 EAKDSGISLD

-91 RELLRRYEADPQK
+91 RELLLRYEADPQK

-126 DQKLPDRLDPALVVA
+126 DQKLPDRLDPALVA
-141 AAFEKAAASRS
+141 SDAFEKAAASRS

-179 LRYFHDTLQRADHPQ
+179 LRFFHDTLKRADHPQ
-194 VVPLIA
+194 IVPLIA
-200 RALTLDQPPLFGSS
+200 RTLTLDLPPVFGSS
-214 ALHRQLTREQLDALQ
+214 ALHRRLTREQLDALQ
-229 AAVVLLRANGNKP
+229 TAVLLLRANGNRP
-242 PINLLTNESFATRYF
+242 PINLLTNESFATRYL

-283 ELVVTRKL
+283 ELVVTRKF

-314 PLDDFLAY
+314 PLEDFLAY

-329 HPLLLLKNLPQ
+329 HPLLLTKELPK
-340 GQVIFNTTRSFN
+340 GQDLFDAARNFNP
-352 SATGCGPV
+352 ATGCFPV
-360 GDDQAL
+360 RDDEPL
-366 IEAYLQHFLATA
+366 IQAYLQHFLATA

-392 LRRLHARAQLL
+392 LRRLHARAKLL

-416 PAEVLELQKE
+416 PSEVLELQKD

-451 KNTPQ
+451 RHTPD

-487 PHHEKRLTFAQP
+487 PHHERRLTFAQP

-559 ALLKDAE
+559 TLLKDAE
-566 VALGSEVFKPDPTGR
+566 VALGTEVFKPDPAGR
-581 ILIPDRDAAARQ
+581 ILIPDRDAAARH

-607 LDPRTD
+607 LEPRTD
-613 DIAFNAR
+613 SIAFNAR

-633 ANLFLRLQLASH
+633 ANLFLRLQLANH

-659 TLVATLVGGLN
+659 TLVATLVGGLT

-690 VPADALAL
+690 VPADALSL

-707 PRDGADPIALRAEQ
+707 PRDGADPIAVRAEQ

-732 RIGAAYFTRDSDGHR
+732 RIGAAFFTRDTDGHR

-773 ETIPLALRSDARGIV
+773 ETIPVALRSDARGIV
-788 ALGKLADITEV
+788 ALGKLPDITEV
-799 HVRGSD
+799 HVRSSD
-805 ISHAGYFPDE
+805 ISPAGYFPDE

-822 PDHLHLAANEEIR
+822 PGHLHLAANEEIR
-835 LPLVRFIA
+835 LPLVRFMA

-850 SLLESRGNTLL
+850 SLLEKRGNTIL
-861 RDHFDKLAVENRSLV
+861 RDHFDKLAIENRRLV

-901 PDRDG
+901 PESDG

-928 TLEADSVVVRVEG
+928 TLEAGSVVVRIEG
-941 ASRGTRVSLLG
+941 ASPGTRVSLLG

-960 AGEALQPLAPPQP
+960 AGEALQPFAPPQS

-1017 LVNRWSQDE
+1017 LVNRWSQQDLDQDQVLPELPTEGESESLSRKE
-1026 LSQSKQLGG
+1026 LSDPVGAEALS
-1035 DGSEGEGL
+1035 S
-1043 GSGKTYLQDGPIV
+1043 
-1056 TRPDTRP
+1056 RPA
-1063 SGEDGGPSLDFLAA
+1063 GEDGGPSLDFLAA

-1085 EVGANGQVRV
+1085 EVGANDQVRV

-1153 LAQGAEAAIESVI
+1153 LAKGAEAAIESVI

-1194 FLPLLDWPS
+1194 FLPVLDWPS

-1211 FLSEHACHELHLF
+1211 FLSGHACHELHLF

-1230 VFFENHVKPMLAEK
+1230 AFFEKHVKPMLAEK

-1257 DLLKHLRPFAWQR
+1257 DLLKHLRPFAWQH

-1325 SLGLARNRM
+1325 SLGLAKNRM
-1334 EEYEDEDGFI
+1334 EEVEGLT
-1344 AGGSGGN
+1344 GGGGGT
-1351 AYIRNKLKSIIIP
+1351 AYITNKLKSIIIP
-1364 VIDFEDTS
+1364 V
-1372 IAEAI
+1372 
-1377 DFLRLRSMDLDTNE
+1377 
-1391 LDPSRK
+1391 
-1397 GINFVIRQPLSS
+1397 
-1409 GDPEMDAQLG
+1409 
-1419 QPTDPGALRIKEL
+1419 
-1432 SLRNAPLEDV
+1432 
-1442 LRYMFESSR
+1442 
-1451 LRYRIDDHGVT
+1451 
-1462 IVSSNESDENLDSPT
+1462 
-1477 LARRRLVEGSDDAGG
+1477 
-1492 SGAHAFIKNKLDSII
+1492 
-1507 IPLID
+1507 ID

-1539 NRKGIGFVIRK
+1539 NKKGVSFNIRK
-1550 PRISGG
+1550 PKSPMES
-1556 DAGLD
+1556 GLD
-1561 ADAAGG
+1561 ADATGELRPASG
-1567 LGAAQDPGALRIK
+1567 PGELRIK
-1580 ELRLRNVPISEAL
+1580 ELRLRNVPLLDVLKYMCGS
-1593 TYICEQ
+1593 
-1599 TKLRWKITD
+1599 TKLRYKIDDFGVT
-1608 RALMITPATE
+1608 IVWATE

-1625 RVFRVPPDFMAKLG
+1625 RVIRVPADYMTKLG
-1639 GGGGGESGA
+1639 SSNSGDPDA
-1648 DDPFSDEPAEPATL
+1648 DPFAPFDEPPSEPETPATS
-1662 RAPKSEM
+1662 KTDI
-1669 ELLQNNG
+1669 ELFKDNG
-1676 VKFPEGASV
+1676 VKFPEGATIR
-1685 KFNPGNNTLM
+1685 FNPGNNTLV
-1695 VRNTPTNL
+1695 VRNTLTNL
-1703 DLVEQITSMTTGSS
+1703 DMIESITMSLMGEGKSRAR
-1717 DSESDEDPFAAVP
+1717 DEDPFASGGGGGADYDIDDP
-1730 EGEAR
+1730 FASNGTRILA
-1735 MLTPRKLELPPTPFN
+1735 PRKAEVARP

-1770 SNYYKHRGATDETFI
+1770 SNYYKHRGATDESFI

-1831 ARPETTVDGSTLRVK
+1831 ARPETKVDGSTLRVK

-2013 AVLDRLRNDNLATL
+2013 AVLDRPRNDNLATL

-2068 LPAVRDYLENEMD
+2068 LPAVRDYLENTAI
-2081 SEGYGDVLPS
+2081 SNR
-2091 PPDSMQLGDWLDSPL
+2091 LGQWLDSPL

-2115 GWETLEFDPLV
+2115 AWETLEFDPLV
-2126 NPRAHRFADKERLTH
+2126 NPRAHRFADKQRLTH

-2167 ALTAHLLMQDRV
+2167 ALTAHLLMQDRI
-2179 EEALARFDTI
+2179 EEALARFDAI
-2189 EPAALTGRLAY
+2189 DPAALTGRLAY

-2227 PPGLWKERFAAIVPQ
+2227 PPGLWKERFAAIVAQ

-2257 AKPKKEAPSLDLA
+2257 AKPKEEAPSLDLA
-2270 LAADGKLRITH
+2270 LGADGKLRVKH
-2281 RRIDK
+2281 HRIDK

-2327 GAETAVEL
+2327 GTETAVEL

-2348 NSGSTRVL
+2348 NSGGTRVL

-2366 VRQPAERTLQVFDSA
+2366 VRQPAERTLQVFDTA

-2422 GSTLGEIRRIAVLIS
+2422 GSEVGEIRKIAVLIS

>member
-16 AADLDFKE
+16 AADIDFKE
-24 AFADPATREV
+24 AFADPTTREV

-53 HQLAGRADAFR
+53 HQLSGRADEFR

-74 DAKDSGISLD
+74 AVKDSGISLD

-91 RELLRRYEADPQK
+91 RELLLRYEADPQK

-126 DQKLPDRLDPALVVA
+126 DQKLPDRLDPALVA
-141 AAFEKAAASRS
+141 ADAFEKAAASRS

-164 LLAELDRLETFDEAK
+164 LLAELDRPDTFDEAK
-179 LRYFHDTLQRADHPQ
+179 VRHFIQTLERADHPG
-194 VVPLIA
+194 VVQLI
-200 RALTLDQPPLFGSS
+200 LKSLDPKITDPPLHPGSIK
-214 ALHRQLTREQLDALQ
+214 LLPLLTRPQLDELL
-229 AAVVLLRANGNKP
+229 AARPDLAP
-242 PINLLTNESFATRYF
+242 YESFAVRYL

-283 ELVVTRKL
+283 ELVVSLKL

-329 HPLLLLKNLPQ
+329 HALLLLKKLPQ
-340 GQVIFNTTRSFN
+340 GQTSLNTTRDFS

-360 GDDQAL
+360 GDDKEL
-366 IEAYLQHFLATA
+366 IEAYLQHFLAAA

-386 YFEEKT
+386 YFHEKT
-392 LRRLHARAQLL
+392 LRRLHARAKLL

-451 KNTPQ
+451 KHTPE

-504 RESLDLPELAGP
+504 RELLDLPELAGP

-559 ALLKDAE
+559 TLLKDAE
-566 VALGSEVFKPDPTGR
+566 VALGTEVFKPDPAGR
-581 ILIPDRDAAARQ
+581 ILIPDRDAAARH

-607 LDPRTD
+607 LDPRTES
-613 DIAFNAR
+613 IAFNAR

-659 TLVATLVGGLN
+659 TLVATLVGGLT

-732 RIGAAYFTRDSDGHR
+732 RIGAAFFTRDSDGHR

-761 PLSFDFTHRDHA
+761 PLTFDFTHRDHA
-773 ETIPLALRSDARGIV
+773 ETIPVALRSDARGIV
-788 ALGKLADITEV
+788 ALGKLPDITEV

-805 ISHAGYFPDE
+805 ISPAGYFPDE

-822 PDHLHLAANEEIR
+822 PNHLHLAANEEIR
-835 LPLVRFIA
+835 LPLVRFMA
-843 APDRTRL
+843 APDRTRH
-850 SLLESRGNTLL
+850 SLLEKRGNTVL
-861 RDHFDKLAVENRSLV
+861 RDHFDKLAVENRRLV

-891 KDLAI
+891 KDLDV
-896 RVSSG
+896 RVSAGRESE
-901 PDRDG
+901 G

-928 TLEADSVVVRVEG
+928 TLEAGSVVVRVEG

-960 AGEALQPLAPPQP
+960 AGEALQPFAPPQS

-1017 LVNRWSQDE
+1017 LVNRWSQQDLDQDQVLPELPTDGEREGLSRKE
-1026 LSQSKQLGG
+1026 LS
-1035 DGSEGEGL
+1035 DPVGSAVP
-1043 GSGKTYLQDGPIV
+1043 SS
-1056 TRPDTRP
+1056 RP

-1095 PAADFATCQF
+1095 PAADFANCQF

-1114 GRHHLVLPLA
+1114 GRHHLVLPLT

-1153 LAQGAEAAIESVI
+1153 LAKGAEAAIESVI

-1230 VFFENHVKPMLAEK
+1230 AFFEKHVKPMLAEK

-1296 RWDLEAPTPEQ
+1296 RWDLESPTPEQ

-1334 EEYEDEDGFI
+1334 EDGRDL
-1344 AGGSGGN
+1344 AGGGGAN
-1351 AYIRNKLKSIIIP
+1351 AY
-1364 VIDFEDTS
+1364 
-1372 IAEAI
+1372 
-1377 DFLRLRSMDLDTNE
+1377 
-1391 LDPSRK
+1391 
-1397 GINFVIRQPLSS
+1397 
-1409 GDPEMDAQLG
+1409 
-1419 QPTDPGALRIKEL
+1419 
-1432 SLRNAPLEDV
+1432 
-1442 LRYMFESSR
+1442 
-1451 LRYRIDDHGVT
+1451 
-1462 IVSSNESDENLDSPT
+1462 
-1477 LARRRLVEGSDDAGG
+1477 
-1492 SGAHAFIKNKLDSII
+1492 IKNKLDNII

-1512 FEDVSVEEAIDFL
+1512 FEDTSVEEAIDFL
-1525 RLRTIELDTSELDP
+1525 RLRTIELDSSELDP

-1550 PRISGG
+1550 PRTSGG

-1580 ELRLRNVPISEAL
+1580 ELRLRNVSVSEAL
-1593 TYICEQ
+1593 KYIAGN
-1599 TKLRWKITD
+1599 TKLRYKIDDYAVTLV
-1608 RALMITPATE
+1608 AATE
-1618 TDEDLFT
+1618 TDEDLMT
-1625 RVFRVPPDFMAKLG
+1625 RTFQIPDGVDFG
-1639 GGGGGESGA
+1639 SGQEEH
-1648 DDPFSDEPAEPATL
+1648 SATQLL
-1662 RAPKSEM
+1662 RD
-1669 ELLQNNG
+1669 NG
-1676 VKFPEGASV
+1676 VKFPSGATAT
-1685 KFNPGNNTLM
+1685 FQPRTNRLI

-1703 DLVEQITSMTTGSS
+1703 DLIDQLVSS
-1717 DSESDEDPFAAVP
+1717 INGSDEGESETADASDPFAALSGKMSGLD
-1730 EGEAR
+1730 ESKI
-1735 MLTPRKLELPPTPFN
+1735 MPRRNT
-1750 APAARPSWSSDR
+1750 PAARPSWSSDR

-2041 FRKAVAILRERLFYS
+2041 FRKTVAILRERLHYS

-2068 LPAVRDYLENEMD
+2068 LPAVRDYLENKLYVYQE
-2081 SEGYGDVLPS
+2081 SAVLP
-2091 PPDSMQLGDWLDSPL
+2091 PVDSITLNLGDWLDSPL

-2167 ALTAHLLMQDRV
+2167 ALTAHLLMQDRI

-2189 EPAALTGRLAY
+2189 DPAALTGRLAH

-2217 RAIATRRATL
+2217 RAIATRRAAL
-2227 PPGLWKERFAAIVPQ
+2227 PPGLWKERFAAIVAQ
-2242 ADEILALQVPRKPED
+2242 ADEIVALQVPRKPED
-2257 AKPKKEAPSLDLA
+2257 AKPKEEAPALDLA

-2298 LFSKDPFLSG
+2298 LFSRDPFLSG

-2327 GAETAVEL
+2327 GTETAVEL
-2335 PEAFRQGNVLVAA
+2335 PAAFRQGNVLVAA

-2444 IEIFDL
+2444 IEVFDL

>member
-53 HQLAGRADAFR
+53 HQLAGRANEFR

-74 DAKDSGISLD
+74 AVKNSGISLD

-91 RELLRRYEADPQK
+91 RELLLRYEADPQK

-126 DQKLPDRLDPALVVA
+126 DQKLPDRLDPALVSA
-141 AAFEKAAASRS
+141 DAFEKAAASRS

-164 LLAELDRLETFDEAK
+164 LLAELDRPDSFDEEK
-179 LRYFHDTLQRADHPQ
+179 VRHFIQTLERADHPGI
-194 VVPLIA
+194 VPLILK
-200 RALTLDQPPLFGSS
+200 ALDPAITQPPLHPGSIKPLARLS
-214 ALHRQLTREQLDALQ
+214 RPQLDDLLAARPDLALY
-229 AAVVLLRANGNKP
+229 
-242 PINLLTNESFATRYF
+242 ESFATRYL

-329 HPLLLLKNLPQ
+329 HPLLLIKELPK
-340 GQVIFNTTRSFN
+340 GQVIFNTTRTFA
-352 SATGCGPV
+352 SATGCDPV
-360 GDDQAL
+360 EDDEPL
-366 IEAYLQHFLATA
+366 IQAYLQHFLAAA

-386 YFEEKT
+386 YFEEKI
-392 LRRLHARAQLL
+392 LRRLHARAKLL

-416 PAEVLELQKE
+416 PAEVLELQKD

-451 KNTPQ
+451 KHTPE

-504 RESLDLPELAGP
+504 RESLDLSELAGP

-559 ALLKDAE
+559 TLLKDAE
-566 VALGSEVFKPDPTGR
+566 VALGTEVFKPDPAGR
-581 ILIPDRDAAARQ
+581 ILIPDRDAAARHD
-593 EGLVRH
+593 GLVRH

-607 LDPRTD
+607 LAPRTD

-659 TLVATLVGGLN
+659 TLVATLVGGLT

-732 RIGAAYFTRDSDGHR
+732 RIGAAFFTRDSDGHR

-761 PLSFDFTHRDHA
+761 PLNFDFTHRDHA
-773 ETIPLALRSDARGIV
+773 ETIPVALRSDARGIV
-788 ALGKLADITEV
+788 ALGKLPDITEL

-805 ISHAGYFPDE
+805 ISPAGYFPDE

-822 PDHLHLAANEEIR
+822 PGHLHLAANEEIR
-835 LPLVRFIA
+835 LPLVRFMA

-850 SLLESRGNTLL
+850 SLLEKSGNIVL
-861 RDHFDKLAVENRSLV
+861 RDHFDKLAIENRRLV

-891 KDLAI
+891 KDLAV
-896 RVSSG
+896 RVSAG
-901 PDRDG
+901 PESDG

-928 TLEADSVVVRVEG
+928 TLEAGSVVVRVEG
-941 ASRGTRVSLLG
+941 ASPGTRVSLLG
-952 GRYLHSWD
+952 SRYLHSWD
-960 AGEALQPLAPPQP
+960 AGEALQPFAPPLPYPQK
-973 DLLEPGFTG
+973 PGFTG
-982 NGYLEDRRLGDEMRY
+982 NSYLEDRRLGDEMRY

-1017 LVNRWSQDE
+1017 LVNRWSQDDLAQIE
-1026 LSQSKQLGG
+1026 QRGADASGG
-1035 DGSEGEGL
+1035 DREGKSRG
-1043 GSGKTYLQDGPIV
+1043 GSGGGYGNLPAAS
-1056 TRPDTRP
+1056 RPA
-1063 SGEDGGPSLDFLAA
+1063 GEDGGPSLDFLAA

-1153 LAQGAEAAIESVI
+1153 LAKGAEAAIESVI

-1180 QFLFGATGDARLND
+1180 QFLFGATGDDRLND

-1211 FLSEHACHELHLF
+1211 FLSGHACHELHLF

-1230 VFFENHVKPMLAEK
+1230 AFFEKHVKPMLAEK

-1334 EEYEDEDGFI
+1334 EEEIPDMAAM
-1344 AGGSGGN
+1344 AGGASYN
-1351 AYIRNKLKSIIIP
+1351 LSKLKNIIIP

-1372 IAEAI
+1372 
-1377 DFLRLRSMDLDTNE
+1377 
-1391 LDPSRK
+1391 
-1397 GINFVIRQPLSS
+1397 
-1409 GDPEMDAQLG
+1409 
-1419 QPTDPGALRIKEL
+1419 
-1432 SLRNAPLEDV
+1432 
-1442 LRYMFESSR
+1442 
-1451 LRYRIDDHGVT
+1451 
-1462 IVSSNESDENLDSPT
+1462 
-1477 LARRRLVEGSDDAGG
+1477 
-1492 SGAHAFIKNKLDSII
+1492 
-1507 IPLID
+1507 
-1512 FEDVSVEEAIDFL
+1512 VEEAIDFL
-1525 RLRTIELDTSELDP
+1525 RIRAAELDTAELDP
-1539 NRKGIGFVIRK
+1539 SKKGMNFVIRK
-1550 PRISGG
+1550 PRVSSG

-1580 ELRLRNVPISEAL
+1580 ELRLRNVPMSEAL
-1593 TYICEQ
+1593 KYIAEA
-1599 TKLRWKITD
+1599 TKLRYKVDEYAVT
-1608 RALMITPATE
+1608 LVPATE
-1618 TDEDLFT
+1618 TDEDLMT
-1625 RVFRVPPDFMAKLG
+1625 RVFRVPPDFIAKLG
-1639 GGGGGESGA
+1639 GGGGG
-1648 DDPFSDEPAEPATL
+1648 DDPFAVSPSGGRTL
-1662 RAPKSEM
+1662 APRKTEM
-1669 ELLQNNG
+1669 EMLKDNG
-1676 VKFPEGASV
+1676 VKFPEGAAA
-1685 KFNPGNNTLM
+1685 KFNPGSNTLI

-1703 DLVEQITSMTTGSS
+1703 DLIEQITTQTTGSS
-1717 DSESDEDPFAAVP
+1717 DSESGADPFAAGGGAGLDSQADDP
-1730 EGEAR
+1730 FANLRGKMAGLDESKI
-1735 MLTPRKLELPPTPFN
+1735 MPRRN
-1750 APAARPSWSSDR
+1750 SPAARPSWSSDR

-1805 PNFNACTSHAN
+1805 PSFNACTSHAN

-1831 ARPETTVDGSTLRVK
+1831 ARPETKVDGSTLRVK

-2041 FRKAVAILRERLFYS
+2041 FRKAVALLRERLFYS

-2068 LPAVRDYLENEMD
+2068 LPAVRDYLENNTVKVVGAG
-2081 SEGYGDVLPS
+2081 SVLP
-2091 PPDSMQLGDWLDSPL
+2091 PVDSVALDFGEWLDSPL

-2167 ALTAHLLMQDRV
+2167 ALTAHLLMQDRI
-2179 EEALARFDTI
+2179 EEALARFDAI
-2189 EPAALTGRLAY
+2189 DPAALTGRLAF

-2217 RAIATRRATL
+2217 RAIATRRAAL
-2227 PPGLWKERFAAIVPQ
+2227 PPGLWKERFAAIVAQ

-2257 AKPKKEAPSLDLA
+2257 AKPKEEAPALDLA
-2270 LAADGKLRITH
+2270 LGADGKLMVKH
-2281 RRIDK
+2281 HRIDK

-2327 GAETAVEL
+2327 GTETAVEL

-2348 NSGSTRVL
+2348 QSGGTRVL

-2396 GRDGEAVFHK
+2396 GRDGTAVFHK